1 MKKFLLILVSLFILG
16 TPAMMAQA
24 SKVAGKVTDASGMPL
39 IGVSVTVKDTVK
51 GTATDMDG
59 NYALDAQKTD
69 VLVFEF
75 LGYKT
80 QEITVGSQTVI
91 NVSLTEDTTAIDQ
104 VVVVGY
110 GTMEKKM
117 VTSSVSSVSGDAL
130 MPGSGNVSVA
140 NALRG
145 KVGSLVIS
153 GTDSA
158 NAGQSLQLRGSASIN
173 AGTGPLVVIDGMPG
187 GDIRSVLPED
197 IKSIDVL
204 KDASAGAIYGSRAA
218 GGVILITTKNAS
230 NLDEGTVRLSY
241 SGEFSHKG
249 VLKRPDVLT
258 AEEYVKYR
266 VDGNQGGTD
275 YGGNF
280 NWYEEML
287 NKNNFSQKHT
297 VNLQANSKKASV
309 YATFQ
314 YNDMQSVAIEDDRQD
329 IAGRVNA
336 NFKAIEGWLDIAV
349 KADYRRANRNN
360 NAPNFAQAIR
370 NNPTRSAYD
379 ENSNTGYNV
388 WLHEDLQYNTIADV
402 KLYDY
407 YGLDQWFKPEF
418 SAKLNVL
425 PVQGLTYTQ
434 TMGYEL
440 RQWENQTYR
449 WASHADEVKANRNG
463 TAYQGFSKTEN
474 INAEG
479 YFNYINSFDKHN
491 INATLGYSYYEYN
504 NQGFNVTNRNFPVE
518 ATALWDI
525 GTGSYNKLGQA
536 EMGSSKA
543 ITQKLLAYF
552 ARVNYDYDGK
562 YIVSASY
569 RRESSSKFAK
579 ENRWGN
585 FWSVSG
591 GWRISAEPWMEN
603 ATWIDDLKIRA
614 AYGVTGNS
622 DFSASYASMSYGSD
636 GYFMMPASGNYAIA
650 YGPAVTL
657 NPSLKWEEQH
667 GWNVGIDYSFFGD
680 RLYGKFDWY
689 NRKVVDML
697 FSVSVPQPPYALT
710 SQMQNIGNLRNRG
723 WEFEIGANI
732 VRNNNGWNYS
742 TNFIFSHDRTEV
754 LTMMGSGTYIDHTG
768 FPSPGTPGNIH
779 RLNEGRVFGEFFMR
793 KCVGIDKETGDFLIE
808 HINSDGTKEIIQGQQ
823 SSTNDRQTVGNY
835 VPKIM
840 ASWNHQLSYKN
851 WDFSMD
857 IRSWIDFDVYNTL
870 DMYFGL
876 QNQYDIN
883 LLKRAYTVHGD
894 IKQEKQ
900 LCSYFLEDGSF
911 LKIDAINLGYTLPLK
926 EKTNGLIQSLRIYG
940 NINNVC
946 TITGYSGMDPEV
958 NVIGYGAGIEWWN
971 SSFYPRARTYTLG
984 VQLTF

>member
-1 MKKFLLILVSLFILG
+1 MG
-16 TPAMMAQA
+16 TPSVMAQA
-24 SKVAGKVTDASGMPL
+24 SKVAGKVTDASGTPL

-51 GTATDMDG
+51 GTATDVDG

-91 NVSLTEDTTAIDQ
+91 NVSLVEDMTAIDQ

-130 MPGSGNVSVA
+130 MPGAGNVSVA

-173 AGTGPLVVIDGMPG
+173 GGTGPLVVIDGMPG

-230 NLDEGTVRLSY
+230 GLDEGTVRLSY
-241 SGEFSHKG
+241 TGEFSHKD
-249 VLKRPDVLT
+249 VLKRPDVLN
-258 AEEYVKYR
+258 AEEFLEYR
-266 VDGNQGGTD
+266 ALQGAVD
-275 YGGNF
+275 YGDNF

-287 NKNNFSQKHT
+287 NKDNFSQKHT
-297 VNLQANSKKASV
+297 VNLQANSKKASI

-314 YNDMQSVAIEDDRQD
+314 YNDLQGVAMEDERQD

-336 NFKAIEGWLDIAV
+336 NFKAVEGWLDIAV
-349 KADYRRANRNN
+349 KADYRRAVRNN
-360 NAPNFAQAIR
+360 DNPNFAQAIR
-370 NNPTRSAYD
+370 NNPTRGAYD
-379 ENSNTGYNV
+379 DKSNTGYNI
-388 WLHEDLQYNTIADV
+388 WLYEDLQYNTIAAV

-407 YGLDQWFKPEF
+407 WGLDQWFKPEV
-418 SAKLNVL
+418 SAKLNIL
-425 PVQGLTYTQ
+425 PVQGLSYTQ

-440 RQWENQTYR
+440 RQWENHTYR
-449 WASHADEVKANRNG
+449 WSTHQDEVSVNRKG

-474 INAEG
+474 INSEG

-504 NQGFNVTNRNFPVE
+504 NEGFNMTNYDFPVE
-518 ATALWDI
+518 ATAVWDI
-525 GTGSYNKLGQA
+525 GTGLYNKLGQA
-536 EMGSSKA
+536 SLSSSKA
-543 ITQKLLAYF
+543 ITQKLMSYF

-562 YIVSASY
+562 YIVSASF

-579 ENRWGN
+579 NNRWGN
-585 FWSVSG
+585 FWSVSA
-591 GWRISAEPWMEN
+591 GWRISDEPWMEN
-603 ATWIDDLKIRA
+603 VSWIDDLKLRA

-657 NPSLKWEEQH
+657 NPSLKWEEQR
-667 GWNVGIDYSFFGD
+667 GWNFGLD
-680 RLYGKFDWY
+680 FSLFDNRLYGKFDWY

-710 SQMQNIGNLRNRG
+710 SQMQNIGSLRNMG
-723 WEFEIGANI
+723 WEFEIGADI
-732 VRNNNGWNYS
+732 VRNKDWNYS

-754 LTMMGSGTYIDHTG
+754 LNLYGNGTFIDNAG
-768 FPSPGTPGNIH
+768 FPSPGTPGNAH
-779 RLNEGRVFGEFFMR
+779 RLQEGRVFGEFYMR
-793 KCVGIDKETGDFLIE
+793 ECVGIDKETGDFLIK
-808 HINSDGTKEIIQGQQ
+808 HDTGDGKWEAIQGQK
-823 SSTNDRQTVGNY
+823 SSTDDRRTVGNY
-835 VPKIM
+835 TPKVM
-840 ASWNHQLSYKN
+840 ASWNNRVSYKN

-857 IRSWIDFDVYNTL
+857 IRSWIDFDVFNTL
-870 DMYFGL
+870 EMYFGL
-876 QNQYDIN
+876 QKENDIN
-883 LLKRAYTVHGD
+883 LLKVAYTKNKD
-894 IKQEKQ
+894 ITQEKQ
-900 LCSYFLEDGSF
+900 LCSYFLQDGTF

-946 TITGYSGMDPEV
+946 TITGYEGMDPEV
-958 NVIGYGAGIEWWN
+958 NVIGHSAGIEWWN
-971 SSFYPRARTYTLG
+971 SGFYPRARTYTLG

>member
-1 MKKFLLILVSLFILG
+1 MG
-16 TPAMMAQA
+16 TPSVMAQA
-24 SKVAGKVTDASGMPL
+24 SKVAGKVTDASGTPL

-51 GTATDMDG
+51 GTATDVDG

-91 NVSLTEDTTAIDQ
+91 NVSLVEDMTAIDQ

-130 MPGSGNVSVA
+130 MPGAGNVSVA

-173 AGTGPLVVIDGMPG
+173 GGTGPLVVIDGMPG

-230 NLDEGTVRLSY
+230 GLDEGTVRLSY
-241 SGEFSHKG
+241 TGEFSHKD
-249 VLKRPDVLT
+249 VLKRPDVLN
-258 AEEYVKYR
+258 AEEFLEYR
-266 VDGNQGGTD
+266 ALQGAVD
-275 YGGNF
+275 YGDNF

-287 NKNNFSQKHT
+287 NKDNFSQKHT
-297 VNLQANSKKASV
+297 VNLQANSKKASI

-314 YNDMQSVAIEDDRQD
+314 YNDLQGVAMEDERQD

-336 NFKAIEGWLDIAV
+336 NFKAVEGWLDIAV
-349 KADYRRANRNN
+349 KADYRRAVRNN
-360 NAPNFAQAIR
+360 NNPNFAQAIR
-370 NNPTRSAYD
+370 NNPTRGAYD
-379 ENSNTGYNV
+379 DKSNTGYNI
-388 WLHEDLQYNTIADV
+388 WLYEDLQYNTIAAV

-407 YGLDQWFKPEF
+407 WGLDQWFKPEV
-418 SAKLNVL
+418 SAKLNIL
-425 PVQGLTYTQ
+425 PVQGLSYTQ

-440 RQWENQTYR
+440 RQWENHTYR
-449 WASHADEVKANRNG
+449 WSTHQDEVSVNRKG

-474 INAEG
+474 INSEG

-504 NQGFNVTNRNFPVE
+504 NEGFNMTNYDFPVE
-518 ATALWDI
+518 ATAVWDI
-525 GTGSYNKLGQA
+525 GTGMYNKLGQA
-536 EMGSSKA
+536 SMSSSKA
-543 ITQKLLAYF
+543 ITQKLMSYF

-562 YIVSASY
+562 YIVSASF

-579 ENRWGN
+579 NNRWGN
-585 FWSVSG
+585 FWSVSA
-591 GWRISAEPWMEN
+591 GWRISDEPWMEN
-603 ATWIDDLKIRA
+603 VSWIDDLKLRA

-657 NPSLKWEEQH
+657 NPSLKWEEQR
-667 GWNVGIDYSFFGD
+667 GWNFGLD
-680 RLYGKFDWY
+680 FSLFDNRLYGKFDWY

-710 SQMQNIGNLRNRG
+710 SRMENIGSLRNMG
-723 WEFEIGANI
+723 WEFEIGADI
-732 VRNNNGWNYS
+732 VRNKDWNYS

-754 LTMMGSGTYIDHTG
+754 LNLYGNGTFIDNAG
-768 FPSPGTPGNIH
+768 FPSPGTPGNAH
-779 RLNEGRVFGEFFMR
+779 RLQEGRVFGEFYMR
-793 KCVGIDKETGDFLIE
+793 ECVGIDKETGDFLIKHDTE
-808 HINSDGTKEIIQGQQ
+808 DGKWEAIQGQK
-823 SSTNDRQTVGNY
+823 SSTDDRRTVGNY
-835 VPKIM
+835 TPKVM
-840 ASWNHQLSYKN
+840 ASWNNRVSYKN

-857 IRSWIDFDVYNTL
+857 IRSWIDFDVFNTL
-870 DMYFGL
+870 EMYFGL
-876 QNQYDIN
+876 QKENDIN
-883 LLKRAYTVHGD
+883 LLKAAYTKNKD
-894 IKQEKQ
+894 ITQEKQ
-900 LCSYFLEDGSF
+900 LCSYFLQDGTF

-946 TITGYSGMDPEV
+946 TITGYEGMDPEV
-958 NVIGYGAGIEWWN
+958 NVIGHSAGIEWWN
-971 SSFYPRARTYTLG
+971 SGFYPRARTYTLG

>member
-1 MKKFLLILVSLFILG
+1 MG
-16 TPAMMAQA
+16 TPSVMAQA

-51 GTATDMDG
+51 GTATDVDG
-59 NYALDAQKTD
+59 NYVLDAQKTD

-75 LGYKT
+75 LGYKS
-80 QEITVGSQTVI
+80 QEITVGAQTVI

-130 MPGSGNVSVA
+130 MPGAGNVSVA

-158 NAGQSLQLRGSASIN
+158 NSGQSLQLRGSASIN

-241 SGEFSHKG
+241 TGEFSHKD
-249 VLKRPDVLT
+249 VLKRPDVLS
-258 AEEYVKYR
+258 ADEYLEYR
-266 VDGNQGGTD
+266 ALQGATD
-275 YGGNF
+275 YGQDF
-280 NWYEEML
+280 DWYDAML
-287 NKNNFSQKHT
+287 NKGNFSQKHT
-297 VNLQANSKKASV
+297 VNLQANSKKASI

-314 YNDMQSVAIEDDRQD
+314 YNDMEGIAIEDARED

-336 NFKAIEGWLDIAV
+336 NFKALEGWLDIAV
-349 KADYRRANRNN
+349 KADYRRAKRNN
-360 NAPNFAQAIR
+360 NNPNFAQAIR

-379 ENSNTGYNV
+379 ETSNTGYNI
-388 WLHEDLQYNTIADV
+388 WLYEDLQFNTIAAV

-407 YGLDQWFKPEF
+407 YGLDQWLKPEV
-418 SAKLNVL
+418 SAKLNIL
-425 PVQGLTYTQ
+425 PVQGLSYTQ

-449 WASHADEVKANRNG
+449 WSTHQDEVSVNRNG

-474 INAEG
+474 INSEG
-479 YFNYINSFDKHN
+479 YFNYMNSFNKHN
-491 INATLGYSYYEYN
+491 INATLGYSYYERN
-504 NQGFNVTNRNFPVE
+504 SQGFNMTNYNFPVE

-536 EMGSSKA
+536 SMSSSKD

-585 FWSVSG
+585 FWSVSA
-591 GWRISAEPWMEN
+591 GWRISDEPWMEN
-603 ATWIDDLKIRA
+603 ASWIDDLKIRA

-622 DFSASYASMSYGSD
+622 DFSSSYASMSYGSD

-657 NPSLKWEEQH
+657 NPNLKWEEQL
-667 GWNVGIDYSFFGD
+667 GWNFGLD
-680 RLYGKFDWY
+680 FSLFDNRLYGKFDWY
-689 NRKVVDML
+689 NRKVKDML

-710 SQMQNIGNLRNRG
+710 SQMQNIGNLRNMG
-723 WEFEIGANI
+723 WEFEIGADI
-732 VRNNNGWNYS
+732 VRNNNDWNYS
-742 TNFIFSHDRTEV
+742 MNFIFSHDRTEV
-754 LTMMGSGTYIDHTG
+754 LNLYGNGTFIDNAG
-768 FPSPGTPGNIH
+768 FPSPGTPGNAH
-779 RLNEGRVFGEFFMR
+779 RLQAGRVFGEFFMR
-793 KCVGIDKETGDFLIE
+793 ECVGIDKETGDFLIKHDTDDKGNWE
-808 HINSDGTKEIIQGQQ
+808 AIQGQK
-823 SSTNDRQTVGNY
+823 SSTNDRRTVGNY
-835 VPKIM
+835 VPKVM
-840 ASWNHQLSYKN
+840 ASWNHQLSWKN
-851 WDFSMD
+851 FDFSMD
-857 IRSWIDFDVYNTL
+857 IRSWIDFDVFNTCE
-870 DMYFGL
+870 MYFGL
-876 QNQYDIN
+876 QKENDIN
-883 LLKRAYTVHGD
+883 LLKVAYTKNKD
-894 IKQEKQ
+894 ITQEKQ
-900 LCSYFLEDGSF
+900 LCSYWLQDGTF

-926 EKTNGLIQSLRIYG
+926 DKTNGLIQSLRIYG

-946 TITGYSGMDPEV
+946 TITGYEGMDPEV
-958 NVIGYGAGIEWWN
+958 NVIGHSAGIEWWN
-971 SSFYPRARTYTLG
+971 SGFYPRARTYTLG

>member
-1 MKKFLLILVSLFILG
+1 MKKFLLILVSLFIMG
-16 TPAMMAQA
+16 TPSVMAQA

-51 GTATDMDG
+51 GTATDVDG
-59 NYALDAQKTD
+59 NYVLDAQKTD

-75 LGYKT
+75 LGYKS
-80 QEITVGSQTVI
+80 QEITVGAQTVI

-130 MPGSGNVSVA
+130 MPGAGNVSVA

-158 NAGQSLQLRGSASIN
+158 NSSQSLQLRGSASIN

-230 NLDEGTVRLSY
+230 NLDEGTVRLTY
-241 SGEFSHKG
+241 SGEFSHKD
-249 VLKRPDVLT
+249 VLKRPDVLS
-258 AEEYVKYR
+258 ASEYLEYR
-266 VDGNQGGTD
+266 ALQGATD
-275 YGGNF
+275 YGQDF

-287 NKNNFSQKHT
+287 NKSNFSQKHT

-314 YNDMQSVAIEDDRQD
+314 YNDMEGVAIEDARED
-329 IAGRVNA
+329 IAGRINA
-336 NFKAIEGWLDIAV
+336 NFKAIDGWLDIAV
-349 KADYRRANRNN
+349 KADYRRANRNSN
-360 NAPNFAQAIR
+360 NPNFAQAIR

-379 ENSNTGYNV
+379 ETSNTGYNI
-388 WLHEDLQYNTIADV
+388 WLYEDLQYNTIADV

-407 YGLDQWFKPEF
+407 YGLDQWFKPEV
-418 SAKLNVL
+418 SAKLNIL
-425 PVQGLTYTQ
+425 PVQGLSYTQ

-449 WASHADEVKANRNG
+449 WSTHQDEVSVNRNG

-491 INATLGYSYYEYN
+491 INATLGYSYYERN
-504 NQGFNVTNRNFPVE
+504 SQSFDMTNYNFPVE

-536 EMGSSKA
+536 SMNSSKD

-585 FWSVSG
+585 FWSVSA
-591 GWRISAEPWMEN
+591 GWRISDEPWMEN
-603 ATWIDDLKIRA
+603 ASWIDDLKIRA

-622 DFSASYASMSYGSD
+622 DFSSSYASMSYGSD

-657 NPSLKWEEQH
+657 NPNLKWEEQL
-667 GWNVGIDYSFFGD
+667 GWNFGLD
-680 RLYGKFDWY
+680 FSLFDNRLYGKFDWY
-689 NRKVVDML
+689 NRKVKDML

-710 SQMQNIGNLRNRG
+710 SQMQNIGNLRNMG
-723 WEFEIGANI
+723 WEFEIGADI
-732 VRNNNGWNYS
+732 VRNNNDWNYS
-742 TNFIFSHDRTEV
+742 MNFIFSHDRTEV
-754 LTMMGSGTYIDHTG
+754 LNLYGNGTYIDNAG
-768 FPSPGTPGNIH
+768 FPSPGTPGDAH
-779 RLNEGRVFGEFFMR
+779 RLQAGRVFGEFYMR

-808 HINSDGTKEIIQGQQ
+808 HVNEDGEVVAIQGQK

-835 VPKIM
+835 TPKVM
-840 ASWNHQLSYKN
+840 ASWNHQLSWKN
-851 WDFSMD
+851 FDFSMD
-857 IRSWIDFDVYNTL
+857 IRSWIDFDVYNSL
-870 DMYFGL
+870 EMYFGL
-876 QNQYDIN
+876 QKENDIN
-883 LLKRAYTVHGD
+883 LLKVAYTKNKD
-894 IKQEKQ
+894 ITQEKQ
-900 LCSYFLEDGSF
+900 LCSYFLQDGTF

-926 EKTNGLIQSLRIYG
+926 DKTNGLIQSLRIYG

-946 TITGYSGMDPEV
+946 TITGYEGMDPEV
-958 NVIGYGAGIEWWN
+958 NVIGHSAGIEWWN
-971 SSFYPRARTYTLG
+971 SGFYPRARTYTLG

>member
-1 MKKFLLILVSLFILG
+1 MG
-16 TPAMMAQA
+16 TPSVMAQA
-24 SKVAGKVTDASGMPL
+24 GKVAGKVTDASGTPL
-39 IGVSVTVKDTVK
+39 IGVSVTIKDTVK
-51 GTATDMDG
+51 GTATDVDG

-75 LGYKT
+75 LGYKS

-117 VTSSVSSVSGDAL
+117 VTSAVASVSGDAL

-153 GTDSA
+153 GADSP
-158 NAGQSLQLRGSASIN
+158 NSGQTLQLRGSASIN
-173 AGTGPLVVIDGMPG
+173 AGSSPLVVIDGMPG

-241 SGEFSHKG
+241 SGEFSHKEAM
-249 VLKRPDVLT
+249 KTPDVLT
-258 AEEYVKYR
+258 ASEFLELR
-266 VDGNQGGTD
+266 ADQGAID
-275 YGGNF
+275 YGSDF
-280 NWYEEML
+280 NWYEAML

-297 VNLQANSKKASV
+297 VNLQANSKKASI

-314 YNDMQSVAIEDDRQD
+314 YNDNQGIAIEDARQD
-329 IAGRVNA
+329 VAGRINA
-336 NFKAIEGWLDIAV
+336 NFKALNGWLDLAV

-360 NAPNFAQAIR
+360 NEPNFAQAVR

-379 ENSNTGYNV
+379 PNSATGYNV
-388 WLHEDLQYNTIADV
+388 WINETLEYNTVANV
-402 KLYDY
+402 MLYDY
-407 YGLDQWFKPEF
+407 YGLDQWLKPEV
-418 SAKLNVL
+418 SAKLNIL
-425 PVQGLTYTQ
+425 PVQGLSYTQ

-440 RQWENQTYR
+440 RQWENQTYK
-449 WASHADEVKANRNG
+449 WSTHADHVTDGKKG

-474 INAEG
+474 VNAEG

-504 NQGFNVTNRNFPVE
+504 NSSFEMTNRDFAVE
-518 ATALWDI
+518 GTAIWDI
-525 GTGSYNKLGQA
+525 GTGKDLAKGAAS
-536 EMGSSKA
+536 MGSGKA

-562 YIVSASY
+562 YIVSASF

-591 GWRISAEPWMEN
+591 GWRISDEPWMEN
-603 ATWIDDLKIRA
+603 ASWIDDLKIRA

-636 GYFMMPASGNYAIA
+636 GYFMMPTTGNYAIV
-650 YGPAVTL
+650 YGPNVVL

-667 GWNVGIDYSFFGD
+667 GWNLGLDFSFFD
-680 RLYGKFDWY
+680 NRLYGKFDWY

-697 FSVSVPQPPYALT
+697 YSVKVPQPPYALT
-710 SQMQNIGNLRNRG
+710 SQMQNIGNMRNQG
-723 WEFEIGANI
+723 WEFEIGADI
-732 VRNNNGWNYS
+732 VRNNRDWNYS
-742 TNFIFSHDRTEV
+742 MNFIFSHDKTEV
-754 LTMMGSGTYIDHTG
+754 LTLFGNGTYFDYAG
-768 FPSPGTPGNIH
+768 FPAPGSPGNAI
-779 RLNEGRVFGEFFMR
+779 RMQEGTIFGEYYMR

-808 HINSDGTKEIIQGQQ
+808 RVNADGSKEIVQGKD
-823 SSTNDRQTVGNY
+823 SKTGDRQTVGNF
-835 VPKIM
+835 VPKVM
-840 ASWNHQLSYKN
+840 ASWSHRLSWKN
-851 WDFSMD
+851 FDFNMD
-857 IRSWIDFDVYNTL
+857 LRSWIDFDVYNTL

-876 QNQYDIN
+876 QNQNSIN
-883 LLKRAYTVHGD
+883 LLKTAYTKHKD
-894 IKQEKQ
+894 ITKEKQ

-926 EKTNGLIQSLRIYG
+926 DKTNGMIQSLRIYG

-958 NVIGYGAGIEWWN
+958 DVIGVEGGIEWWDG
-971 SSFYPRARTYTLG
+971 FYPRARTYTLG

>member
-1 MKKFLLILVSLFILG
+1 MG
-16 TPAMMAQA
+16 TPSVMAQA
-24 SKVAGKVTDASGMPL
+24 SKVAGKVTDASGTPL

-51 GTATDMDG
+51 GTATDVDG

-91 NVSLTEDTTAIDQ
+91 NVSLVEDMTAIDQ

-130 MPGSGNVSVA
+130 MPGAGNVSVA

-173 AGTGPLVVIDGMPG
+173 GGTGPLVVIDGMPG

-230 NLDEGTVRLSY
+230 GLDEGTVRLSY
-241 SGEFSHKG
+241 TGEFSHKD
-249 VLKRPDVLT
+249 VLKRPDVLN
-258 AEEYVKYR
+258 AEEFLEYR
-266 VDGNQGGTD
+266 ALQGAVD
-275 YGGNF
+275 YGDNF

-287 NKNNFSQKHT
+287 NKDNFSQKHT
-297 VNLQANSKKASV
+297 VNLQANSKKASI

-314 YNDMQSVAIEDDRQD
+314 YNDLQGVAMEDERQD

-336 NFKAIEGWLDIAV
+336 NFKAVEGWLDIAV
-349 KADYRRANRNN
+349 KADYRRAVRNN
-360 NAPNFAQAIR
+360 NNPNFAQAIR
-370 NNPTRSAYD
+370 NNPTRGAYD
-379 ENSNTGYNV
+379 DKSNTGYNI
-388 WLHEDLQYNTIADV
+388 WLYEDLQYNTIAAV

-407 YGLDQWFKPEF
+407 WGLDQWFKPEV
-418 SAKLNVL
+418 SAKLNIL
-425 PVQGLTYTQ
+425 PVQGLSYTQ

-440 RQWENQTYR
+440 RQWENHTYR
-449 WASHADEVKANRNG
+449 WSTHQDEVSVNRKG

-474 INAEG
+474 INSEG

-504 NQGFNVTNRNFPVE
+504 NEGFNMTNYDFPVE
-518 ATALWDI
+518 ATAVWDI
-525 GTGSYNKLGQA
+525 GTGMYNKLGQA
-536 EMGSSKA
+536 SMSSSKA
-543 ITQKLLAYF
+543 ITQKLMSYF

-562 YIVSASY
+562 YIVSASF

-579 ENRWGN
+579 NNRWGN
-585 FWSVSG
+585 FWSVSA
-591 GWRISAEPWMEN
+591 GWRISDEPWMEN
-603 ATWIDDLKIRA
+603 VSWIDDLKLRA

-657 NPSLKWEEQH
+657 NPSLKWEEQR
-667 GWNVGIDYSFFGD
+667 GWNFGLD
-680 RLYGKFDWY
+680 FSLFDNRLYGKFDWY

-710 SQMQNIGNLRNRG
+710 SQMQNIGSLRNMG
-723 WEFEIGANI
+723 WEFEIGADI
-732 VRNNNGWNYS
+732 VRNKDWNYS

-754 LTMMGSGTYIDHTG
+754 LNLYGNGTFIDNAG
-768 FPSPGTPGNIH
+768 FPSPGTPGNAH
-779 RLNEGRVFGEFFMR
+779 RLQEGRVFGEFYMR
-793 KCVGIDKETGDFLIE
+793 ECVGIDKETGDFLIKHDTE
-808 HINSDGTKEIIQGQQ
+808 DGKWEAIQGQK
-823 SSTNDRQTVGNY
+823 SSTDDRRTVGNY
-835 VPKIM
+835 TPKVM
-840 ASWNHQLSYKN
+840 ASWNNRVSYKN

-870 DMYFGL
+870 EMYFGL
-876 QNQYDIN
+876 QKENDIN
-883 LLKRAYTVHGD
+883 LLKAAYTKNKD
-894 IKQEKQ
+894 ITQEKQ
-900 LCSYFLEDGSF
+900 LCSYFLQDGSF

-946 TITGYSGMDPEV
+946 TITGYEGMDPEV
-958 NVIGYGAGIEWWN
+958 NVIGHSAGIEWWN
-971 SSFYPRARTYTLG
+971 SGFYPRARTYTLG

>member
-1 MKKFLLILVSLFILG
+1 MG
-16 TPAMMAQA
+16 TPSVMAQA
-24 SKVAGKVTDASGMPL
+24 GKVAGKVTDASGTPL

-130 MPGSGNVSVA
+130 MPGAGNVSVA

-158 NAGQSLQLRGSASIN
+158 NSGQSLQLRGSASIN

-241 SGEFSHKG
+241 SGEFSHKD
-249 VLKRPDVLT
+249 VLKTPDVMNA
-258 AEEYVKYR
+258 AEFVANREM
-266 VDGNQGGTD
+266 QGAID
-275 YGGNF
+275 YGQDF

-297 VNLQANSKKASV
+297 VNLQANSKKASI

-314 YNDMQSVAIEDDRQD
+314 YNDMEGIAIEDARED
-329 IAGRVNA
+329 IAGRINA
-336 NFKAIEGWLDIAV
+336 NFKALDGWLDIAV
-349 KADYRRANRNN
+349 KADYRRAMRNN
-360 NAPNFAQAIR
+360 NNPNFAQAIR

-379 ENSNTGYNV
+379 ENSNTGYNI
-388 WLHEDLQYNTIADV
+388 WLYEDLQYNTIAAV

-407 YGLDQWFKPEF
+407 YGLDQWLKPEV
-418 SAKLNVL
+418 SAKLNIL
-425 PVQGLTYTQ
+425 PVQGLSYTQ

-449 WASHADEVKANRNG
+449 WSTHQDEVSVNRNG

-479 YFNYINSFDKHN
+479 YFNYMNSFDKHN
-491 INATLGYSYYEYN
+491 INATLGYSYYERN
-504 NQGFNVTNRNFPVE
+504 SQGFNMTNYNFPVE

-536 EMGSSKA
+536 SMSSSKD

-562 YIVSASY
+562 YIVSASF

-579 ENRWGN
+579 NNRWGN
-585 FWSVSG
+585 FWSVSA
-591 GWRISAEPWMEN
+591 GWRISDEPWMEN
-603 ATWIDDLKIRA
+603 ASWIDDLKIRA

-622 DFSASYASMSYGSD
+622 DFSSSYASMSYGSD

-657 NPSLKWEEQH
+657 NPSLKWEEQL
-667 GWNVGIDYSFFGD
+667 GWNFGLD
-680 RLYGKFDWY
+680 FSLFDNRLYGKFDWY
-689 NRKVVDML
+689 NRKVKDML

-710 SQMQNIGNLRNRG
+710 SQMQNIGNLRNMG
-723 WEFEIGANI
+723 WEFEIGADI

-754 LTMMGSGTYIDHTG
+754 LNLYGNGTFIDNAG
-768 FPSPGTPGNIH
+768 FPSPGTPGNAH
-779 RLNEGRVFGEFFMR
+779 RLQEGRVFGEFYMR
-793 KCVGIDKETGDFLIE
+793 ECVGIDKETGDFLIKRDTE
-808 HINSDGTKEIIQGQQ
+808 DGKWEAVQGQK
-823 SSTNDRQTVGNY
+823 SSTNDRRTVGNY
-835 VPKIM
+835 TPKVM
-840 ASWNHQLSYKN
+840 ASWNHQLSWKN
-851 WDFSMD
+851 FDFSMD
-857 IRSWIDFDVYNTL
+857 IRSWIDFDVFNTCE
-870 DMYFGL
+870 MYFGL
-876 QNQYDIN
+876 QKENDIN
-883 LLKRAYTVHGD
+883 LLKVAYTKNKD
-894 IKQEKQ
+894 ITQEKQ
-900 LCSYFLEDGSF
+900 LCSYFLQDGTF

-926 EKTNGLIQSLRIYG
+926 DKTNGLIQSLRVYG

-946 TITGYSGMDPEV
+946 TITGYEGMDPEV
-958 NVIGYGAGIEWWN
+958 NVIGHSAGIEWWN
-971 SSFYPRARTYTLG
+971 SGFYPRARTYTLG

>member
-1 MKKFLLILVSLFILG
+1 
-16 TPAMMAQA
+16 MAQA
-24 SKVAGKVTDASGMPL
+24 SKVAGKVTDASGTPL

-51 GTATDMDG
+51 GTATDVDG

-91 NVSLTEDTTAIDQ
+91 NVSLVEDMTAIDQ

-130 MPGSGNVSVA
+130 MPGAGNVSVA

-173 AGTGPLVVIDGMPG
+173 GGTGPLVVIDGMPG

-230 NLDEGTVRLSY
+230 GLDEGTVRLSY
-241 SGEFSHKG
+241 TGEFSHKD
-249 VLKRPDVLT
+249 VLKRPDVLN
-258 AEEYVKYR
+258 AEEFLEYR
-266 VDGNQGGTD
+266 ALQGAVD
-275 YGGNF
+275 YGDNF

-297 VNLQANSKKASV
+297 VNLQANSKKASI

-314 YNDMQSVAIEDDRQD
+314 YNDLQGVAMEDERQD

-336 NFKAIEGWLDIAV
+336 NFKAVEGWLDIAV
-349 KADYRRANRNN
+349 KADYRRAVRNN
-360 NAPNFAQAIR
+360 NNPNFAQAIR
-370 NNPTRSAYD
+370 NNPTRGAYD
-379 ENSNTGYNV
+379 DKSNTGYNI
-388 WLHEDLQYNTIADV
+388 WLYEDLQYNTIAAV

-407 YGLDQWFKPEF
+407 WGLDQWFKPEV
-418 SAKLNVL
+418 SAKLNIL
-425 PVQGLTYTQ
+425 PVQGLSYTQ

-440 RQWENQTYR
+440 RQWENHTYR
-449 WASHADEVKANRNG
+449 WSTHQDEVSVNRKG

-474 INAEG
+474 INSEG

-504 NQGFNVTNRNFPVE
+504 NEGFNMTNYDFPVE
-518 ATALWDI
+518 ATAVWDI
-525 GTGSYNKLGQA
+525 GTGMYNKLGQA
-536 EMGSSKA
+536 SMSSSKA
-543 ITQKLLAYF
+543 ITQKLMSYF

-562 YIVSASY
+562 YIVSASF

-579 ENRWGN
+579 NNRWGN
-585 FWSVSG
+585 FWSVSA
-591 GWRISAEPWMEN
+591 GWRISDEPWMEN
-603 ATWIDDLKIRA
+603 VSWIDDLKLRA

-657 NPSLKWEEQH
+657 NPSLKWEEQR
-667 GWNVGIDYSFFGD
+667 GWNFGLD
-680 RLYGKFDWY
+680 FSLFDNRLYGKFDWY

-710 SQMQNIGNLRNRG
+710 SRMENIGSLRNMG
-723 WEFEIGANI
+723 WEFEIGADI
-732 VRNNNGWNYS
+732 VRNKDWNYS

-754 LTMMGSGTYIDHTG
+754 LNLYGNGTFIDNAG
-768 FPSPGTPGNIH
+768 FPSPGTPGNAH
-779 RLNEGRVFGEFFMR
+779 RLQEGRVFGEFYMR
-793 KCVGIDKETGDFLIE
+793 ECVGIDKETGDFLIK
-808 HINSDGTKEIIQGQQ
+808 HDTGDGKWEAIQGQK
-823 SSTNDRQTVGNY
+823 SSTDDRRTVGNY
-835 VPKIM
+835 VPKVM
-840 ASWNHQLSYKN
+840 ASWNNRVSYKN

-857 IRSWIDFDVYNTL
+857 IRSWIDFDVFNTL
-870 DMYFGL
+870 EMYFGL
-876 QNQYDIN
+876 QKENDIN
-883 LLKRAYTVHGD
+883 LLKVAYTKNKD
-894 IKQEKQ
+894 ITQEKQ
-900 LCSYFLEDGSF
+900 LCSYWLQDGTF

-926 EKTNGLIQSLRIYG
+926 DKTNGLIQSLRIYG

-946 TITGYSGMDPEV
+946 TITGYEGMDPEV
-958 NVIGYGAGIEWWN
+958 NVIGHSAGIEWWN
-971 SSFYPRARTYTLG
+971 SGFYPRARTYTLG

>member
-1 MKKFLLILVSLFILG
+1 
-16 TPAMMAQA
+16 MAQA
-24 SKVAGKVTDASGMPL
+24 GKVAGKVTDASGTPL

-51 GTATDMDG
+51 GTATDVDG

-91 NVSLTEDTTAIDQ
+91 NVSLVEDMTAIDQ

-130 MPGSGNVSVA
+130 MPGAGNVSVA

-173 AGTGPLVVIDGMPG
+173 GGTGPLVVIDGMPG

-230 NLDEGTVRLSY
+230 GLDEGTVRLSY
-241 SGEFSHKG
+241 TGEFSHKD
-249 VLKRPDVLT
+249 VLKRPDVLN
-258 AEEYVKYR
+258 AEEFLEYR
-266 VDGNQGGTD
+266 ALQGAVD
-275 YGGNF
+275 YGDNF

-287 NKNNFSQKHT
+287 NKDNFSQKHT
-297 VNLQANSKKASV
+297 VNLQANSKKASI

-314 YNDMQSVAIEDDRQD
+314 YNDLQGVAMEDERQD

-336 NFKAIEGWLDIAV
+336 NFKAVEGWLDIAV
-349 KADYRRANRNN
+349 KADYRRAVRNN
-360 NAPNFAQAIR
+360 NNPNFAQAIR
-370 NNPTRSAYD
+370 NNPTRGAYD
-379 ENSNTGYNV
+379 DKSNTGYNI
-388 WLHEDLQYNTIADV
+388 WLYEDLQYNTIAAV

-407 YGLDQWFKPEF
+407 WGLDQWFKPEV
-418 SAKLNVL
+418 SAKLNIL
-425 PVQGLTYTQ
+425 PVQGLSYTQ

-440 RQWENQTYR
+440 RQWENHTYR
-449 WASHADEVKANRNG
+449 WSTHQDEVSVNRKG

-474 INAEG
+474 INSEG

-504 NQGFNVTNRNFPVE
+504 NEGFNMTNYDFPVE
-518 ATALWDI
+518 ATAVWDI
-525 GTGSYNKLGQA
+525 GTGMYNKLGQA
-536 EMGSSKA
+536 SMSSSKA
-543 ITQKLLAYF
+543 ITQKLMSYF

-562 YIVSASY
+562 YIVSASF

-579 ENRWGN
+579 NNRWGN
-585 FWSVSG
+585 FWSVSA
-591 GWRISAEPWMEN
+591 GWRISDEPWMEN
-603 ATWIDDLKIRA
+603 VSWIDDLKLRA

-657 NPSLKWEEQH
+657 NPSLKWEEQR
-667 GWNVGIDYSFFGD
+667 GWNFGLD
-680 RLYGKFDWY
+680 FSLFDNRLYGKFDWY

-710 SQMQNIGNLRNRG
+710 SQMQNIGSLRNMG
-723 WEFEIGANI
+723 WEFEIGADI
-732 VRNNNGWNYS
+732 VRNKDWNYS

-754 LTMMGSGTYIDHTG
+754 LNLYGNGTFIDNAG
-768 FPSPGTPGNIH
+768 FPSPGTPGNAH
-779 RLNEGRVFGEFFMR
+779 RLQEGRVFGEFYMR
-793 KCVGIDKETGDFLIE
+793 ECVGIDKETGDFLIKHDTE
-808 HINSDGTKEIIQGQQ
+808 DGKWEAIQGQK
-823 SSTNDRQTVGNY
+823 SSTDDRRTVGNY
-835 VPKIM
+835 VPKVM
-840 ASWNHQLSYKN
+840 ASWNNRVSYKN

-870 DMYFGL
+870 EMYFGL
-876 QNQYDIN
+876 QKENDIN
-883 LLKRAYTVHGD
+883 LLKAAYTKNKD
-894 IKQEKQ
+894 ITQEKQ
-900 LCSYFLEDGSF
+900 LCSYFLQDGSF

-946 TITGYSGMDPEV
+946 TITGYEGMDPEV
-958 NVIGYGAGIEWWN
+958 NVIGHSAGIEWWN
-971 SSFYPRARTYTLG
+971 SGFYPRARTYTLG

>member
-1 MKKFLLILVSLFILG
+1 MG
-16 TPAMMAQA
+16 TPAMMAQT
-24 SKVAGKVTDASGMPL
+24 SKVAGKVTDASGTPL

-51 GTATDMDG
+51 GTATDVDG

-91 NVSLTEDTTAIDQ
+91 NVSLAEDMTAIDQ

-117 VTSSVSSVSGDAL
+117 VTSAVASVSGDAL

-153 GTDSA
+153 GADSP
-158 NAGQSLQLRGSASIN
+158 NSGQTLQLRGSASIT
-173 AGTGPLVVIDGMPG
+173 AGSSPLVVIDGMPG

-218 GGVILITTKNAS
+218 GGVILITTKNAG

-241 SGEFSHKG
+241 SGEFSHKEAM
-249 VLKRPDVLT
+249 KTPDVLNA
-258 AEEYVKYR
+258 AEFMELR
-266 VDGNQGGTD
+266 ADQGAID
-275 YGGNF
+275 YGSDF
-280 NWYEEML
+280 NWYDAML

-297 VNLQANSKKASV
+297 VNLQANSKKASI

-314 YNDMQSVAIEDDRQD
+314 YNDNQGIAIEDERQD
-329 IAGRVNA
+329 VAGRINA
-336 NFKAIEGWLDIAV
+336 NFKALQGWLDIAV

-360 NAPNFAQAIR
+360 NEPNFAQAVR

-379 ENSNTGYNV
+379 PNSKTGYNV
-388 WLHEDLQYNTIADV
+388 WINETLEYNTVANV
-402 KLYDY
+402 MLYDY
-407 YGLDQWFKPEF
+407 YGLDQWLKPEV
-418 SAKLNVL
+418 SAKLNIL
-425 PVQGLTYTQ
+425 PVDGLSYTQ

-440 RQWENQTYR
+440 RQWENQTYK
-449 WASHADEVKANRNG
+449 WATHADHVTDGKKG

-474 INAEG
+474 VNAEG
-479 YFNYINSFDKHN
+479 YFNYIKSINKHN
-491 INATLGYSYYEYN
+491 INATLGYSYFEYN
-504 NQGFNVTNRNFPVE
+504 NQSFEMTNRDFAVE
-518 ATALWDI
+518 GTAIWDI
-525 GTGSYNKLGQA
+525 GTGGDLAKGAAS
-536 EMGSSKA
+536 MGSGKA

-562 YIVSASY
+562 YIVSASF

-585 FWSVSG
+585 FWSVSA
-591 GWRISAEPWMEN
+591 GWRISDEPWMEN
-603 ATWIDDLKIRA
+603 ASWIDDLKVRA

-622 DFSASYASMSYGSD
+622 DFSASYAALSYGSD
-636 GYFMMPASGNYAIA
+636 GYFFIPSSNSYQIV
-650 YGPAVTL
+650 YGPNVVL
-657 NPSLKWEEQH
+657 NPGLKWEEQH
-667 GWNVGIDYSFFGD
+667 GWNFGLD
-680 RLYGKFDWY
+680 FSLFDNRLYGKFDWY

-697 FSVSVPQPPYALT
+697 YSVKVPQPPYALT
-710 SQMQNIGNLRNRG
+710 EQMQNIGNMSNQG
-723 WEFEIGANI
+723 WEFEIGADI

-742 TNFIFSHDRTEV
+742 TNFIFSHDRTKV
-754 LTMMGSGTYIDHTG
+754 LTLFGNDTYFEYAG
-768 FPSPGTPGNIH
+768 FPAPGSPGNAI
-779 RLNEGRVFGEFFMR
+779 RMREGSVFGEYFMR

-808 HINSDGTKEIIQGQQ
+808 RTLEDGTKEIVQGKD
-823 SSTNDRQTVGNY
+823 SKTGDRQTVGNF
-835 VPKIM
+835 VPKVM
-840 ASWNHQLSYKN
+840 ASWSHKLSWKN
-851 WDFSMD
+851 IDFSMD
-857 IRSWIDFDVYNTL
+857 LRSWIDFDVYNTL

-876 QNQYDIN
+876 QNQNGIN
-883 LLKRAYTVHGD
+883 LLKNAYTKHKD
-894 IKQEKQ
+894 ISKEKQ
-900 LCSYFLEDGSF
+900 LCTYFLEDGSF

-926 EKTNGLIQSLRIYG
+926 DKTNGMIQSLRVYG

-958 NVIGYGAGIEWWN
+958 DVIGVEGGIEWWDG
-971 SSFYPRARTYTLG
+971 FYPRARTYTLG

>member
-1 MKKFLLILVSLFILG
+1 MG
-16 TPAMMAQA
+16 TPSVMAQA
-24 SKVAGKVTDASGMPL
+24 SKVAGKVTDASGTPL

-51 GTATDMDG
+51 GTATDVDG

-91 NVSLTEDTTAIDQ
+91 NVSLVEDMTAIDQ

-130 MPGSGNVSVA
+130 MPGAGNVSVA

-173 AGTGPLVVIDGMPG
+173 GGTGPLVVIDGMPG

-230 NLDEGTVRLSY
+230 GLDEGTVRLSY
-241 SGEFSHKG
+241 TGEFSHKD
-249 VLKRPDVLT
+249 VLKRPDVLN
-258 AEEYVKYR
+258 AEEFLEYR
-266 VDGNQGGTD
+266 ALQGAVD
-275 YGGNF
+275 YGDNF

-287 NKNNFSQKHT
+287 NKDNFSQKHT
-297 VNLQANSKKASV
+297 VNLQANSKKASI

-314 YNDMQSVAIEDDRQD
+314 YNDLQGVAMEDERQD

-336 NFKAIEGWLDIAV
+336 NFKAVEGWLDIAV
-349 KADYRRANRNN
+349 KADYRRAVRNN
-360 NAPNFAQAIR
+360 DNPNFAQAIR
-370 NNPTRSAYD
+370 NNPTRGAYD
-379 ENSNTGYNV
+379 DKSNTGYNI
-388 WLHEDLQYNTIADV
+388 WLYEDLQYNTIAAV

-407 YGLDQWFKPEF
+407 WGLDQWFKPEV
-418 SAKLNVL
+418 SAKLNIL
-425 PVQGLTYTQ
+425 PVQGLSYTQ

-440 RQWENQTYR
+440 RQWENHTYR
-449 WASHADEVKANRNG
+449 WSTHQDEVSVNRKG

-474 INAEG
+474 INSEG

-504 NQGFNVTNRNFPVE
+504 NEGFNMTNYDFPVE
-518 ATALWDI
+518 ATAVWDI
-525 GTGSYNKLGQA
+525 GTGLYNKLGQA
-536 EMGSSKA
+536 SLSSSKA
-543 ITQKLLAYF
+543 ITQKLMSYF

-562 YIVSASY
+562 YIVSASF

-579 ENRWGN
+579 NNRWGN
-585 FWSVSG
+585 FWSVSA
-591 GWRISAEPWMEN
+591 GWRISDEPWMEN
-603 ATWIDDLKIRA
+603 VSWIDDLKLRA

-657 NPSLKWEEQH
+657 NPSLKWEEQR
-667 GWNVGIDYSFFGD
+667 GWNFGLD
-680 RLYGKFDWY
+680 FSLFDNRLYGKFDWY

-710 SQMQNIGNLRNRG
+710 SQMQNIGSLRNMG
-723 WEFEIGANI
+723 WEFEIGADI
-732 VRNNNGWNYS
+732 VRNKDWNYS

-754 LTMMGSGTYIDHTG
+754 LNLYGNGTFIDNAG
-768 FPSPGTPGNIH
+768 FPSPGTPGNAH
-779 RLNEGRVFGEFFMR
+779 RLQEGRVFGEFYMR
-793 KCVGIDKETGDFLIE
+793 ECVGIDKETGDFLIKHDTE
-808 HINSDGTKEIIQGQQ
+808 DGKWEAIQGQK
-823 SSTNDRQTVGNY
+823 SSTDDRRTVGNY
-835 VPKIM
+835 TPKVM
-840 ASWNHQLSYKN
+840 ASWNNRVSYKN

-870 DMYFGL
+870 EMYFGL
-876 QNQYDIN
+876 QKENDIN
-883 LLKRAYTVHGD
+883 LLKVAYTKNKD
-894 IKQEKQ
+894 ITQEKQ
-900 LCSYFLEDGSF
+900 LCSYWLQDGTF

-946 TITGYSGMDPEV
+946 TITGYEGMDPEV
-958 NVIGYGAGIEWWN
+958 NVIGHSAGIEWWN
-971 SSFYPRARTYTLG
+971 SGFYPRARTYTLG

>member
-1 MKKFLLILVSLFILG
+1 MG
-16 TPAMMAQA
+16 TPSVMAQA
-24 SKVAGKVTDASGMPL
+24 SKVAGKVTDASGTPL

-51 GTATDMDG
+51 GTATDVDG

-91 NVSLTEDTTAIDQ
+91 NVSLVEDMTAIDQ

-130 MPGSGNVSVA
+130 MPGAGNVSVA

-173 AGTGPLVVIDGMPG
+173 GGTGPLVVIDGMPG

-230 NLDEGTVRLSY
+230 GLDEGTVRLSY
-241 SGEFSHKG
+241 TGEFSHKD
-249 VLKRPDVLT
+249 VLKRPDVLN
-258 AEEYVKYR
+258 AEEFLEYR
-266 VDGNQGGTD
+266 ALQGAVD
-275 YGGNF
+275 YGDNF

-297 VNLQANSKKASV
+297 VNLQANSKKASI

-314 YNDMQSVAIEDDRQD
+314 YNDLQGVAMEDERQD

-336 NFKAIEGWLDIAV
+336 NFKAVEGWLDIAV
-349 KADYRRANRNN
+349 KADYRRAVRNN
-360 NAPNFAQAIR
+360 NNPNFAQAIR
-370 NNPTRSAYD
+370 NNPTRGAYD
-379 ENSNTGYNV
+379 DKSNTGYNI
-388 WLHEDLQYNTIADV
+388 WLYEDLQYNTIAAV

-407 YGLDQWFKPEF
+407 WGLDQWFKPEV
-418 SAKLNVL
+418 SAKLNIL
-425 PVQGLTYTQ
+425 PVQGLSYTQ

-440 RQWENQTYR
+440 RQWENHTYR
-449 WASHADEVKANRNG
+449 WSTHQDEVSVNRKG

-474 INAEG
+474 INSEG

-504 NQGFNVTNRNFPVE
+504 NEGFNMTNYDFPVE
-518 ATALWDI
+518 ATAVWDI
-525 GTGSYNKLGQA
+525 GTGLYNKLGQA
-536 EMGSSKA
+536 SLSSSKA
-543 ITQKLLAYF
+543 ITQKLMSYF

-562 YIVSASY
+562 YIVSASF

-579 ENRWGN
+579 NNRWGN
-585 FWSVSG
+585 FWSVSA
-591 GWRISAEPWMEN
+591 GWRISDEPWMEN
-603 ATWIDDLKIRA
+603 VSWIDDLKLRA

-657 NPSLKWEEQH
+657 NPSLKWEEQR
-667 GWNVGIDYSFFGD
+667 GWNFGLD
-680 RLYGKFDWY
+680 FSLFDNRLYGKFDWY

-710 SQMQNIGNLRNRG
+710 SQMQNIGSLRNMG
-723 WEFEIGANI
+723 WEFEIGADI
-732 VRNNNGWNYS
+732 VRNKDWNYS

-754 LTMMGSGTYIDHTG
+754 LNLYGNGTFIDNAG
-768 FPSPGTPGNIH
+768 FPSPGTPGNAH
-779 RLNEGRVFGEFFMR
+779 RLQEGRVFGEFYMR
-793 KCVGIDKETGDFLIE
+793 ECVGIDKETGDFLIKHDTE
-808 HINSDGTKEIIQGQQ
+808 DGKWEAIQGQK
-823 SSTNDRQTVGNY
+823 SSTDDRRTVGNY
-835 VPKIM
+835 TPKVM
-840 ASWNHQLSYKN
+840 ASWNNRVSYKN

-857 IRSWIDFDVYNTL
+857 IRSWIDFDVFNTL
-870 DMYFGL
+870 EMYFGL
-876 QNQYDIN
+876 QKENDIN
-883 LLKRAYTVHGD
+883 LLKVAYTKNKD
-894 IKQEKQ
+894 ITQEKQ
-900 LCSYFLEDGSF
+900 LCSYFLQDGSF

-946 TITGYSGMDPEV
+946 TITGYEGMDPEV
-958 NVIGYGAGIEWWN
+958 NVIGHSAGIEWWN
-971 SSFYPRARTYTLG
+971 SGFYPRARTYTLG

>member
-1 MKKFLLILVSLFILG
+1 MG
-16 TPAMMAQA
+16 TPSVMAQA
-24 SKVAGKVTDASGMPL
+24 SKVAGKVTDASGTPL

-51 GTATDMDG
+51 GTATDVDG

-91 NVSLTEDTTAIDQ
+91 NVSLVEDMTAIDQ

-130 MPGSGNVSVA
+130 MPGAGNVSVA

-173 AGTGPLVVIDGMPG
+173 GGTGPLVVIDGMPG

-230 NLDEGTVRLSY
+230 GLDEGTVRLSY
-241 SGEFSHKG
+241 TGEFSHKD
-249 VLKRPDVLT
+249 VLKRPDVLN
-258 AEEYVKYR
+258 AEEFLEYR
-266 VDGNQGGTD
+266 ALQGAVD
-275 YGGNF
+275 YGDNF

-287 NKNNFSQKHT
+287 NKDNFSQKHT
-297 VNLQANSKKASV
+297 VNLQANSKKASI

-314 YNDMQSVAIEDDRQD
+314 YNDLQGVAMEDERQD

-336 NFKAIEGWLDIAV
+336 NFKAVEGWLDIAV
-349 KADYRRANRNN
+349 KADYRRAVRNN
-360 NAPNFAQAIR
+360 DNPNFAQAIR
-370 NNPTRSAYD
+370 NNPTRGAYD
-379 ENSNTGYNV
+379 DKSNTGYNI
-388 WLHEDLQYNTIADV
+388 WLYEDLQYNTIAAV

-407 YGLDQWFKPEF
+407 WGLDQWFKPEV
-418 SAKLNVL
+418 SAKLNIL
-425 PVQGLTYTQ
+425 PVQGLSYTQ

-440 RQWENQTYR
+440 RQWENHTYR
-449 WASHADEVKANRNG
+449 WSTHQDEVSVNRKG

-474 INAEG
+474 INSEG

-504 NQGFNVTNRNFPVE
+504 NEGFNMTNYDFPVE
-518 ATALWDI
+518 ATAVWDI
-525 GTGSYNKLGQA
+525 GTGLYNKLGQA
-536 EMGSSKA
+536 SLSSSKA
-543 ITQKLLAYF
+543 ITQKLMSYF

-562 YIVSASY
+562 YIVSASF

-579 ENRWGN
+579 NNRWGN
-585 FWSVSG
+585 FWSVSA
-591 GWRISAEPWMEN
+591 GWRISDEPWMEN
-603 ATWIDDLKIRA
+603 VSWIDDLKLRA

-657 NPSLKWEEQH
+657 NPSLKWEEQR
-667 GWNVGIDYSFFGD
+667 GWNFGLD
-680 RLYGKFDWY
+680 FSLFDNRLYGKFDWY

-710 SQMQNIGNLRNRG
+710 SQMQNIGSLRNMG
-723 WEFEIGANI
+723 WEFEIGADI
-732 VRNNNGWNYS
+732 VRNKDWNYS

-754 LTMMGSGTYIDHTG
+754 LNLYGNGTFIDNAG
-768 FPSPGTPGNIH
+768 FPSPGTPGNAH
-779 RLNEGRVFGEFFMR
+779 RLQEGRVFGEFYMR
-793 KCVGIDKETGDFLIE
+793 ECVGIDKETGDFLIK
-808 HINSDGTKEIIQGQQ
+808 HDTGDGKWEAIQGQK
-823 SSTNDRQTVGNY
+823 SSTDDRRTVGNY
-835 VPKIM
+835 TPKVM
-840 ASWNHQLSYKN
+840 ASWNNRVSYKN

-857 IRSWIDFDVYNTL
+857 IRSWIDFDVFNTL
-870 DMYFGL
+870 EMYFGL
-876 QNQYDIN
+876 QKENDIN
-883 LLKRAYTVHGD
+883 LLKVAYTKNKD
-894 IKQEKQ
+894 ITQEKQ
-900 LCSYFLEDGSF
+900 LCSYWLQDGTF

-946 TITGYSGMDPEV
+946 TITGYEGMDPEV
-958 NVIGYGAGIEWWN
+958 NVIGHSAGIEWWN
-971 SSFYPRARTYTLG
+971 SGFYPRARTYTLG

>member
-1 MKKFLLILVSLFILG
+1 MKKFLLILVSLFIMG
-16 TPAMMAQA
+16 TPSVMAQA
-24 SKVAGKVTDASGMPL
+24 SKVAGKVTDASGTPL

-51 GTATDMDG
+51 GTATDVDG

-91 NVSLTEDTTAIDQ
+91 NVSLVEDMTAIDQ

-130 MPGSGNVSVA
+130 MPGAGNVSVA

-173 AGTGPLVVIDGMPG
+173 GGTGPLVVIDGMPG

-230 NLDEGTVRLSY
+230 GLDEGTVRLSY
-241 SGEFSHKG
+241 TGEFSHKD
-249 VLKRPDVLT
+249 VLKRPDVLN
-258 AEEYVKYR
+258 AEEFLEYR
-266 VDGNQGGTD
+266 ALQGAVD
-275 YGGNF
+275 YGDNF

-297 VNLQANSKKASV
+297 VNLQANSKKASI

-314 YNDMQSVAIEDDRQD
+314 YNDLQGVAMEDERQD

-336 NFKAIEGWLDIAV
+336 NFKAVEGWLDIAV
-349 KADYRRANRNN
+349 KADYRRAVRNN
-360 NAPNFAQAIR
+360 NNPNFAQAIR
-370 NNPTRSAYD
+370 NNPTRGAYD
-379 ENSNTGYNV
+379 DKSNSGYNI
-388 WLHEDLQYNTIADV
+388 WLYEDLQYNTIAAV

-407 YGLDQWFKPEF
+407 WGLDQWFKPEV
-418 SAKLNVL
+418 SAKLNIL
-425 PVQGLTYTQ
+425 PVQGLSYTQ

-440 RQWENQTYR
+440 RQWENHTYR
-449 WASHADEVKANRNG
+449 WSTHQDEVSVNRKG

-474 INAEG
+474 INSEG

-504 NQGFNVTNRNFPVE
+504 NEGFNMTNYDFPVE
-518 ATALWDI
+518 ATAVWDI
-525 GTGSYNKLGQA
+525 GTGMYNKLGQA
-536 EMGSSKA
+536 SMSSSKA
-543 ITQKLLAYF
+543 ITQKLMSYF

-562 YIVSASY
+562 YIVSASF

-579 ENRWGN
+579 NNRWGN
-585 FWSVSG
+585 FWSVSA
-591 GWRISAEPWMEN
+591 GWRISDEPWMEN
-603 ATWIDDLKIRA
+603 VSWIDDLKLRA

-657 NPSLKWEEQH
+657 NPSLKWEEQR
-667 GWNVGIDYSFFGD
+667 GWNFGLD
-680 RLYGKFDWY
+680 FSLFDNRLYGKFDWY

-710 SQMQNIGNLRNRG
+710 SQMQNIGSLRNMG
-723 WEFEIGANI
+723 WEFEIGADI
-732 VRNNNGWNYS
+732 VRNKDWNYS

-754 LTMMGSGTYIDHTG
+754 LNLYGNGTFIDNAG
-768 FPSPGTPGNIH
+768 FPSPGTPGNAH
-779 RLNEGRVFGEFFMR
+779 RLQEGRVFGEFYMR
-793 KCVGIDKETGDFLIE
+793 ECVGIDKETGDFLIKHDTE
-808 HINSDGTKEIIQGQQ
+808 DGKWEAIQGQK
-823 SSTNDRQTVGNY
+823 SSTDDRRTVGNY
-835 VPKIM
+835 VPKVM
-840 ASWNHQLSYKN
+840 ASWNNRVSYKN

-870 DMYFGL
+870 EMYFGL
-876 QNQYDIN
+876 QKENDIN
-883 LLKRAYTVHGD
+883 LLKAAYTKNKD
-894 IKQEKQ
+894 ITQEKQ
-900 LCSYFLEDGSF
+900 LCSYFLQDGSF

-946 TITGYSGMDPEV
+946 TITGYEGMDPEV
-958 NVIGYGAGIEWWN
+958 NVIGHSAGIEWWN
-971 SSFYPRARTYTLG
+971 SGFYPRARTYTLG

>member
-1 MKKFLLILVSLFILG
+1 MG
-16 TPAMMAQA
+16 TPSVMAQA
-24 SKVAGKVTDASGMPL
+24 SKVAGKVTDASGTPL

-51 GTATDMDG
+51 GTATDVDG
-59 NYALDAQKTD
+59 NYVLDAQKTD

-75 LGYKT
+75 LGYKS
-80 QEITVGSQTVI
+80 QEITVGAQTVI

-130 MPGSGNVSVA
+130 MPGAGNVSVA

-158 NAGQSLQLRGSASIN
+158 NSGQSLQLRGSASIN

-241 SGEFSHKG
+241 TGEFSHKD
-249 VLKRPDVLT
+249 VLKRPDVLS
-258 AEEYVKYR
+258 ASEYLEYR
-266 VDGNQGGTD
+266 ALQGATD
-275 YGGNF
+275 YGQDF
-280 NWYEEML
+280 DWYDAMI
-287 NKNNFSQKHT
+287 NKGNFSQKHT
-297 VNLQANSKKASV
+297 VNLQANSKKASI

-314 YNDMQSVAIEDDRQD
+314 YNDMEGIAIEDAREDV
-329 IAGRVNA
+329 AGRINA
-336 NFKAIEGWLDIAV
+336 NFKALDGWLDIAV
-349 KADYRRANRNN
+349 KADYRRAKRNN
-360 NAPNFAQAIR
+360 DNPNFAQAIR

-379 ENSNTGYNV
+379 ENSNTGYNI
-388 WLHEDLQYNTIADV
+388 WLYEDLQFNTIAAV

-407 YGLDQWFKPEF
+407 YGLDQWLKPEV
-418 SAKLNVL
+418 SAKLNIL
-425 PVQGLTYTQ
+425 PVQGLSYTQ

-449 WASHADEVKANRNG
+449 WSTHQDEVSVNRNG

-479 YFNYINSFDKHN
+479 YFNYMNSFDKHN
-491 INATLGYSYYEYN
+491 INATLGYSYYERN
-504 NQGFNVTNRNFPVE
+504 SQGFNMTNYNFPVE

-536 EMGSSKA
+536 SMSSSKD

-579 ENRWGN
+579 NNRWGN
-585 FWSVSG
+585 FWSVSA
-591 GWRISAEPWMEN
+591 GWRISDEPWMEN
-603 ATWIDDLKIRA
+603 VSWIDDLKIRA

-622 DFSASYASMSYGSD
+622 DFSSSYASMSYGSD

-657 NPSLKWEEQH
+657 NPSLKWEEQL
-667 GWNVGIDYSFFGD
+667 GWNFGLD
-680 RLYGKFDWY
+680 FSLFDNRLYGKFDWY
-689 NRKVVDML
+689 NRKVKDML

-710 SQMQNIGNLRNRG
+710 SQMQNIGNLRNMG
-723 WEFEIGANI
+723 WEFEIGADI

-754 LTMMGSGTYIDHTG
+754 LNLYGNGTFIDNAG
-768 FPSPGTPGNIH
+768 FPSPGTPGDAH
-779 RLNEGRVFGEFFMR
+779 RLMEGRVFGEFFMR
-793 KCVGIDKETGDFLIE
+793 ECVGIDKETGDFLIKHDTE
-808 HINSDGTKEIIQGQQ
+808 DGKWEAIQGQK
-823 SSTNDRQTVGNY
+823 SSTGDRRTVGNY
-835 VPKIM
+835 VPKVM
-840 ASWNHQLSYKN
+840 ASWNHQLSWKN
-851 WDFSMD
+851 FDFSMD
-857 IRSWIDFDVYNTL
+857 IRSWIDFDVYNTCE
-870 DMYFGL
+870 MYFGL
-876 QNQYDIN
+876 QKENDIN
-883 LLKRAYTVHGD
+883 LLKVAYTKNKD
-894 IKQEKQ
+894 ITQEKQ
-900 LCSYFLEDGSF
+900 LCSYFLQDGTF

-926 EKTNGLIQSLRIYG
+926 DKTNGLIQSLRVYG

-946 TITGYSGMDPEV
+946 TITGYEGMDPEV
-958 NVIGYGAGIEWWN
+958 NVIGHSAGIEWWN
-971 SSFYPRARTYTLG
+971 SGFYPRARTYTLG

>member
-1 MKKFLLILVSLFILG
+1 MG
-16 TPAMMAQA
+16 TPSVMAQA

-51 GTATDMDG
+51 GTATDVDG

-91 NVSLTEDTTAIDQ
+91 NVSLVEDMTAIDQ

-130 MPGSGNVSVA
+130 MPGAGNVSVA

-173 AGTGPLVVIDGMPG
+173 GGTGPLVVIDGMPG

-230 NLDEGTVRLSY
+230 GLDEGTVRLSY
-241 SGEFSHKG
+241 TGEFSHKD
-249 VLKRPDVLT
+249 VLKRPDVLN
-258 AEEYVKYR
+258 AEEFLEYR
-266 VDGNQGGTD
+266 ALQGAVD
-275 YGGNF
+275 YGDNF

-287 NKNNFSQKHT
+287 NKSNFSQKHT
-297 VNLQANSKKASV
+297 VNLQANSKKASI

-314 YNDMQSVAIEDDRQD
+314 YNDLQGVAMEDERQD

-336 NFKAIEGWLDIAV
+336 NFKAVEGWLDIAV
-349 KADYRRANRNN
+349 KADYRRAVRNN
-360 NAPNFAQAIR
+360 NNPNFAQAIR
-370 NNPTRSAYD
+370 NNPTRGAYD
-379 ENSNTGYNV
+379 DKSNTGYNI
-388 WLHEDLQYNTIADV
+388 WLYEDLQYNTIAAV

-407 YGLDQWFKPEF
+407 WGLDQWFKPEV
-418 SAKLNVL
+418 SAKLNIL
-425 PVQGLTYTQ
+425 PVQGLSYTQ

-440 RQWENQTYR
+440 RQWENHTYR
-449 WASHADEVKANRNG
+449 WSTHQDEVSVNRKG

-474 INAEG
+474 INSEG

-504 NQGFNVTNRNFPVE
+504 NEGFNMTNYDFPVE
-518 ATALWDI
+518 ATAVWDI
-525 GTGSYNKLGQA
+525 GTGMYNKLGQA
-536 EMGSSKA
+536 SMSSSKA
-543 ITQKLLAYF
+543 ITQKLMSYF

-562 YIVSASY
+562 YIVSASF

-579 ENRWGN
+579 NNRWGN
-585 FWSVSG
+585 FWSVSA
-591 GWRISAEPWMEN
+591 GWRISDEPWMEN
-603 ATWIDDLKIRA
+603 VSWIDDLKLRA

-657 NPSLKWEEQH
+657 NPSLKWEEQR
-667 GWNVGIDYSFFGD
+667 GWNFGLD
-680 RLYGKFDWY
+680 FSLFDNRLYGKFDWY

-710 SQMQNIGNLRNRG
+710 SQMQNIGSLRNMG
-723 WEFEIGANI
+723 WEFEIGADI
-732 VRNNNGWNYS
+732 VRNKDWNYS

-754 LTMMGSGTYIDHTG
+754 LNLYGNGTFIDNAG
-768 FPSPGTPGNIH
+768 FPSPGTPGNAH
-779 RLNEGRVFGEFFMR
+779 RLQEGRVFGEFYMR
-793 KCVGIDKETGDFLIE
+793 ECVGIDKETGDFLIK
-808 HINSDGTKEIIQGQQ
+808 HDTGDGNWEAIQGQK
-823 SSTNDRQTVGNY
+823 SSTDDRRTVGNY
-835 VPKIM
+835 TPKVM
-840 ASWNHQLSYKN
+840 ASWNNRVSYKN

-870 DMYFGL
+870 EMYFGL
-876 QNQYDIN
+876 QKENDIN
-883 LLKRAYTVHGD
+883 LLKAAYTKNKD
-894 IKQEKQ
+894 ITQEKQ
-900 LCSYFLEDGSF
+900 LCSYFLQDGSF

-946 TITGYSGMDPEV
+946 TITGYEGMDPEV
-958 NVIGYGAGIEWWN
+958 NVIGHSAGIEWWN
-971 SSFYPRARTYTLG
+971 SGFYPRARTYTLG

>member
-1 MKKFLLILVSLFILG
+1 MG
-16 TPAMMAQA
+16 TPSVMAQA
-24 SKVAGKVTDASGMPL
+24 SKVAGKVTDASGTPL

-51 GTATDMDG
+51 GTATDVDG

-91 NVSLTEDTTAIDQ
+91 NVSLVEDMTAIDQ

-130 MPGSGNVSVA
+130 MPGAGNVSVA

-173 AGTGPLVVIDGMPG
+173 GGTGPLVVIDGMPG

-230 NLDEGTVRLSY
+230 GLDEGTVRLSY
-241 SGEFSHKG
+241 TGEFSHKD
-249 VLKRPDVLT
+249 VLKRPDVLN
-258 AEEYVKYR
+258 AEEFLEYR
-266 VDGNQGGTD
+266 ALQGAVD
-275 YGGNF
+275 YGDNF

-297 VNLQANSKKASV
+297 VNLQANSKKASI

-314 YNDMQSVAIEDDRQD
+314 YNDLQGVAMEDERQD

-336 NFKAIEGWLDIAV
+336 NFKAVEGWLDIAV
-349 KADYRRANRNN
+349 KADYRRAVRNN
-360 NAPNFAQAIR
+360 NNPNFAQAIR
-370 NNPTRSAYD
+370 NNPTRGAYD
-379 ENSNTGYNV
+379 DKSNTGYNI
-388 WLHEDLQYNTIADV
+388 WLYEDLQYNTIAAV

-407 YGLDQWFKPEF
+407 WGLDQWFKPEV
-418 SAKLNVL
+418 SAKLNIL
-425 PVQGLTYTQ
+425 PVQGLSYTQ

-440 RQWENQTYR
+440 RQWENHTYR
-449 WASHADEVKANRNG
+449 WSTHQDEVSVNRKG

-474 INAEG
+474 INSEG

-504 NQGFNVTNRNFPVE
+504 NEGFNMTNYDFPVE
-518 ATALWDI
+518 ATAVWDI
-525 GTGSYNKLGQA
+525 GTGMYNKLGQA
-536 EMGSSKA
+536 SMSSSKA
-543 ITQKLLAYF
+543 ITQKLMSYF

-562 YIVSASY
+562 YIVSASF

-579 ENRWGN
+579 NNRWGN
-585 FWSVSG
+585 FWSVSA
-591 GWRISAEPWMEN
+591 GWRISDEPWMEN
-603 ATWIDDLKIRA
+603 VSWIDDLKLRA

-657 NPSLKWEEQH
+657 NPSLKWEEQR
-667 GWNVGIDYSFFGD
+667 GWNFGLD
-680 RLYGKFDWY
+680 FSLFDNRLYGKFDWY

-710 SQMQNIGNLRNRG
+710 SRMENIGSLRNMG
-723 WEFEIGANI
+723 WEFEIGADI
-732 VRNNNGWNYS
+732 VRNKDWNYS

-754 LTMMGSGTYIDHTG
+754 LNLYGNGTFIDNAG
-768 FPSPGTPGNIH
+768 FPSPGTPGNAH
-779 RLNEGRVFGEFFMR
+779 RLQEGRVFGEFYMR
-793 KCVGIDKETGDFLIE
+793 ECVGIDKETGDFLIKHDTE
-808 HINSDGTKEIIQGQQ
+808 DGKWEAIQGQK
-823 SSTNDRQTVGNY
+823 SSTDDRRTVGNY
-835 VPKIM
+835 VPKVM
-840 ASWNHQLSYKN
+840 ASWNNRVSYKN

-857 IRSWIDFDVYNTL
+857 IRSWIDFDVFNTL
-870 DMYFGL
+870 EMYFGL
-876 QNQYDIN
+876 QKENDIN
-883 LLKRAYTVHGD
+883 LLKVAYTKNKD
-894 IKQEKQ
+894 ITQEKQ
-900 LCSYFLEDGSF
+900 LCSYWLQDGTF

-946 TITGYSGMDPEV
+946 TITGYEGMDPEV
-958 NVIGYGAGIEWWN
+958 NVIGHSAGIEWWN
-971 SSFYPRARTYTLG
+971 SGFYPRARTYTLG

>member
-1 MKKFLLILVSLFILG
+1 MG
-16 TPAMMAQA
+16 TPSVMAQA
-24 SKVAGKVTDASGMPL
+24 SKVAGKVTDASGTPL

-51 GTATDMDG
+51 GTATDVDG

-91 NVSLTEDTTAIDQ
+91 NVSLVEDMTAIDQ

-130 MPGSGNVSVA
+130 MPGAGNVSVA

-173 AGTGPLVVIDGMPG
+173 GGTGPLVVIDGMPG

-230 NLDEGTVRLSY
+230 GLDEGTVRLSY
-241 SGEFSHKG
+241 TGEFSHKD
-249 VLKRPDVLT
+249 VLKRPDVLN
-258 AEEYVKYR
+258 AEEFLEYR
-266 VDGNQGGTD
+266 ALQGAVD
-275 YGGNF
+275 YGDNF

-297 VNLQANSKKASV
+297 VNLQANSKKASI

-314 YNDMQSVAIEDDRQD
+314 YNDLQGVAMEDERQD

-336 NFKAIEGWLDIAV
+336 NFKAVEGWLDIAV
-349 KADYRRANRNN
+349 KADYRRAVRNN
-360 NAPNFAQAIR
+360 NNPNFAQAIR
-370 NNPTRSAYD
+370 NNPTRGAYD
-379 ENSNTGYNV
+379 DKSNTGYNI
-388 WLHEDLQYNTIADV
+388 WLYEDLQYNTIAAV

-407 YGLDQWFKPEF
+407 WGLDQWFKPEV
-418 SAKLNVL
+418 SAKLNIL
-425 PVQGLTYTQ
+425 PVQGLSYTQ

-440 RQWENQTYR
+440 RQWENHTYR
-449 WASHADEVKANRNG
+449 WSTHQDEVSVNRKG

-474 INAEG
+474 INSEG

-504 NQGFNVTNRNFPVE
+504 NEGFNMTNYDFPVE
-518 ATALWDI
+518 ATAVWDI
-525 GTGSYNKLGQA
+525 GTGMYNKLGQA
-536 EMGSSKA
+536 SMSSSKA
-543 ITQKLLAYF
+543 ITQKLMSYF

-562 YIVSASY
+562 YIVSASF

-579 ENRWGN
+579 NNRWGN
-585 FWSVSG
+585 FWSVSA
-591 GWRISAEPWMEN
+591 GWRISDEPWMEN
-603 ATWIDDLKIRA
+603 VSWIDDLKLRA

-657 NPSLKWEEQH
+657 NPSLKWEEQR
-667 GWNVGIDYSFFGD
+667 GWNFGLD
-680 RLYGKFDWY
+680 FSLFDNRLYGKFDWY

-710 SQMQNIGNLRNRG
+710 SQMQNIGSLRNMG
-723 WEFEIGANI
+723 WEFEIGADI
-732 VRNNNGWNYS
+732 VRNKDWNYS

-754 LTMMGSGTYIDHTG
+754 LNLYGNGTFIDNAG
-768 FPSPGTPGNIH
+768 FPSPGTPGNAH
-779 RLNEGRVFGEFFMR
+779 RLQEGRVFGEFYMR
-793 KCVGIDKETGDFLIE
+793 ECVGIDKETGDFLIK
-808 HINSDGTKEIIQGQQ
+808 HDTGDGNWEAIQGQK
-823 SSTNDRQTVGNY
+823 SSTDDRRTVGNY
-835 VPKIM
+835 TPKVM
-840 ASWNHQLSYKN
+840 ASWNNRVSYKN

-870 DMYFGL
+870 EMYFGL
-876 QNQYDIN
+876 QKENDIN
-883 LLKRAYTVHGD
+883 LLKAAYTKNKD
-894 IKQEKQ
+894 ITQEKQ
-900 LCSYFLEDGSF
+900 LCSYFLQDGTF

-946 TITGYSGMDPEV
+946 TITGYEGMDPEV
-958 NVIGYGAGIEWWN
+958 NVIGHSAGIEWWN
-971 SSFYPRARTYTLG
+971 SGFYPRARTYTLG

>member
-1 MKKFLLILVSLFILG
+1 MKKFLLILVSLFIMG
-16 TPAMMAQA
+16 TPSVMAQA
-24 SKVAGKVTDASGMPL
+24 GKVAGKVTDASGTPL

-51 GTATDMDG
+51 GTATDVDG

-91 NVSLTEDTTAIDQ
+91 NVSLVEDMTAIDQ

-117 VTSSVSSVSGDAL
+117 VTSAVASVSGDAL

-153 GTDSA
+153 GSDSA
-158 NAGQSLQLRGSASIN
+158 NAGQTLQLRGSASIN
-173 AGTGPLVVIDGMPG
+173 AGSGPLIVIDGMPG

-230 NLDEGTVRLSY
+230 SLDEGTVRLSY
-241 SGEFSHKG
+241 TGEFSHKD
-249 VLKRPDVLT
+249 VLKTPDVMNA
-258 AEEYVKYR
+258 AEFLENR
-266 VDGNQGGTD
+266 ATQGAIDYGTD
-275 YGGNF
+275 F

-287 NKNNFSQKHT
+287 NKNNFSHKHT
-297 VNLQANSKKASV
+297 VNLQANSKKASI

-314 YNDMQSVAIEDDRQD
+314 YNDLEGVAIEDARED

-349 KADYRRANRNN
+349 KADYRRAKRNSN
-360 NAPNFAQAIR
+360 TPNFAQAVR

-379 ENSNTGYNV
+379 PNSTTGYNI
-388 WLHEDLQYNTIADV
+388 WYNESLEYNTIAEV
-402 KLYDY
+402 MLYDY
-407 YGLDQWFKPEF
+407 YGLDQWLKPEV
-418 SAKLNVL
+418 SAKLNIL
-425 PVQGLTYTQ
+425 PVQGLSYTQ

-440 RQWENQTYR
+440 RQWENQTWR
-449 WASHADEVKANRNG
+449 RPSHPTEVSANRKG

-474 INAEG
+474 INSEG

-504 NQGFNVTNRNFPVE
+504 NEGFNMTNYDFPIE

-525 GTGSYNKLGQA
+525 GTGSYLQGVKGTA
-536 EMGSSKA
+536 GMSSSKA
-543 ITQKLLAYF
+543 ITQKLMAYF

-562 YIVSASY
+562 YILSASF

-585 FWSVSG
+585 FWSVSA
-591 GWRISAEPWMEN
+591 GWRISDEPWMEN
-603 ATWIDDLKIRA
+603 VSWIDDLKIRA

-636 GYFMMPASGNYAIA
+636 GYFMLPTGNFGIV

-667 GWNVGIDYSFFGD
+667 GWNVGLDFSLFD
-680 RLYGKFDWY
+680 NRLYGKFDWY

-697 FSVSVPQPPYALT
+697 YSVSVPQPPYALN
-710 SQMQNIGNLRNRG
+710 SQMQNIGNMRNQG
-723 WEFEIGANI
+723 WEFEIGADI
-732 VRNNNGWNYS
+732 VRNNNDWNYS
-742 TNFIFSHDRTEV
+742 TNFIFSHDKTEV
-754 LTMMGSGTYIDHTG
+754 LTLWGNATYYDYAG
-768 FPSPGTPGNIH
+768 FPAPGSPGNAI
-779 RLNEGRVFGEFFMR
+779 RMKEGTVFGEFYMR

-808 HINSDGTKEIIQGQQ
+808 RLNEDGSTEIVQGQKT
-823 SSTNDRQTVGNY
+823 SNNDRRTVGNF
-835 VPKIM
+835 VPKVM
-840 ASWNHQLSYKN
+840 ASWSHQLSWKN
-851 WDFSMD
+851 LDFSMD
-857 IRSWIDFDVYNTL
+857 LRSWIDFDVYNTL
-870 DMYFGL
+870 EMYYGL
-876 QNQYDIN
+876 QKQTNIN
-883 LLKRAYTVHGD
+883 LLRSAYTKNKD
-894 IKQEKQ
+894 ITQEKQ
-900 LCSYFLEDGSF
+900 LCSYFLEDGTF

-958 NVIGYGAGIEWWN
+958 DVIGVDGGIEWWDG
-971 SSFYPRARTYTLG
+971 FYPRARTYTLG

>member
-1 MKKFLLILVSLFILG
+1 MG
-16 TPAMMAQA
+16 TPSVMAQA
-24 SKVAGKVTDASGMPL
+24 SKVAGKVTDASGTPL

-51 GTATDMDG
+51 GTATDVDG

-91 NVSLTEDTTAIDQ
+91 NVSLVEDMTAIDQ

-130 MPGSGNVSVA
+130 MPGAGNVSVA

-173 AGTGPLVVIDGMPG
+173 GGTGPLVVIDGMPG

-230 NLDEGTVRLSY
+230 GLDEGTVRLSY
-241 SGEFSHKG
+241 TGEFSHKD
-249 VLKRPDVLT
+249 VLKRPDVLN
-258 AEEYVKYR
+258 AEEFLEYR
-266 VDGNQGGTD
+266 ALQGAVD
-275 YGGNF
+275 YGDNF

-297 VNLQANSKKASV
+297 VNLQANSKKASI

-314 YNDMQSVAIEDDRQD
+314 YNDLQGVAMEDERQD

-336 NFKAIEGWLDIAV
+336 NFKAVEGWLDIAV
-349 KADYRRANRNN
+349 KADYRRAVRNN
-360 NAPNFAQAIR
+360 NNPNFAQAIR
-370 NNPTRSAYD
+370 NNPTRGAYD
-379 ENSNTGYNV
+379 DKSNTGYNI
-388 WLHEDLQYNTIADV
+388 WLYEDLQYNTIAAV

-407 YGLDQWFKPEF
+407 WGLDQWFKPEV
-418 SAKLNVL
+418 SAKLNIL
-425 PVQGLTYTQ
+425 PVQGLSYTQ

-440 RQWENQTYR
+440 RQWENHTYR
-449 WASHADEVKANRNG
+449 WSTHQDEVSVNRKG

-474 INAEG
+474 INSEG

-504 NQGFNVTNRNFPVE
+504 NEGFNMTNYDFPVE
-518 ATALWDI
+518 ATAVWDI
-525 GTGSYNKLGQA
+525 GTGMYNKLGQA
-536 EMGSSKA
+536 SMASSKA
-543 ITQKLLAYF
+543 ITQKLMSYF

-562 YIVSASY
+562 YIVSASF

-579 ENRWGN
+579 NNRWGN
-585 FWSVSG
+585 FWSVSA
-591 GWRISAEPWMEN
+591 GWRISDEPWMEN
-603 ATWIDDLKIRA
+603 VSWIDDLKLRA

-657 NPSLKWEEQH
+657 NPSLKWEEQR
-667 GWNVGIDYSFFGD
+667 GWNFGLD
-680 RLYGKFDWY
+680 FSLFDNRLYGKFDWY
-689 NRKVVDML
+689 SRKVVDML

-710 SQMQNIGNLRNRG
+710 SQMQNIGSLRNMG
-723 WEFEIGANI
+723 WEFEIGADI
-732 VRNNNGWNYS
+732 VRNKDWNYS

-754 LTMMGSGTYIDHTG
+754 LNLYGNGTFIDNAG
-768 FPSPGTPGNIH
+768 FPSPGTPGNAH
-779 RLNEGRVFGEFFMR
+779 RLQEGRVFGEFYMR
-793 KCVGIDKETGDFLIE
+793 ECVGIDKETGDFLIKHDTE
-808 HINSDGTKEIIQGQQ
+808 DGKWEAIQGQK
-823 SSTNDRQTVGNY
+823 SSTDDRRTVGNY
-835 VPKIM
+835 VPKVM
-840 ASWNHQLSYKN
+840 ASWNNRVSYKN

-870 DMYFGL
+870 EMYFGL
-876 QNQYDIN
+876 QKENDIN
-883 LLKRAYTVHGD
+883 LLKAAYTKNKD
-894 IKQEKQ
+894 ITQEKQ
-900 LCSYFLEDGSF
+900 LCSYFLQDGSF

-946 TITGYSGMDPEV
+946 TITGYEGMDPEV
-958 NVIGYGAGIEWWN
+958 NVIGHSAGIEWWN
-971 SSFYPRARTYTLG
+971 SGFYPRARTYTLG

>member
-1 MKKFLLILVSLFILG
+1 MKKFLLILVSLFIMG
-16 TPAMMAQA
+16 TPSVMAQA
-24 SKVAGKVTDASGMPL
+24 GKVAGKVTDASGTPL

-80 QEITVGSQTVI
+80 QEITVGAQTVI
-91 NVSLTEDTTAIDQ
+91 NVSLVEDMTAIDQ

-117 VTSSVSSVSGDAL
+117 VTSAVASVSGDAL

-153 GTDSA
+153 GADSP
-158 NAGQSLQLRGSASIN
+158 NSGQTLQLRGSASIN
-173 AGTGPLVVIDGMPG
+173 AGSSPLVVIDGMPG

-241 SGEFSHKG
+241 SGEFSHKEAMKTPE
-249 VLKRPDVLT
+249 VLNA
-258 AEEYVKYR
+258 AEFMELR
-266 VDGNQGGTD
+266 ADQGAID
-275 YGGNF
+275 YGSDF
-280 NWYEEML
+280 NWYEAML

-314 YNDMQSVAIEDDRQD
+314 YNDNQGIAIEDERQD
-329 IAGRVNA
+329 VAGRINA
-336 NFKAIEGWLDIAV
+336 NFKALNGWLDLAV

-360 NAPNFAQAIR
+360 NEPNFAQAVR

-379 ENSNTGYNV
+379 PNSTTGYNV
-388 WLHEDLQYNTIADV
+388 WINETLEYNTVANV
-402 KLYDY
+402 MLYDY
-407 YGLDQWFKPEF
+407 YGLDQWLKPEV
-418 SAKLNVL
+418 SAKLNIL
-425 PVQGLTYTQ
+425 PVQGLSYTQ

-440 RQWENQTYR
+440 RQWENQTYK
-449 WASHADEVKANRNG
+449 WATHADHVTDGKKG

-474 INAEG
+474 VNAEG
-479 YFNYINSFDKHN
+479 YFNYINSFNKHN
-491 INATLGYSYYEYN
+491 INATLGYSYFEYN
-504 NQGFNVTNRNFPVE
+504 NQSFEMTNRDFAVE
-518 ATALWDI
+518 GTAIWDI
-525 GTGSYNKLGQA
+525 GTGGDLAKGAASMASG
-536 EMGSSKA
+536 KA

-562 YIVSASY
+562 YIVSASF

-591 GWRISAEPWMEN
+591 GWRISDEPWMEN
-603 ATWIDDLKIRA
+603 VSWIDDLKIRA

-622 DFSASYASMSYGSD
+622 DFSSSYAALSYGSD
-636 GYFMMPASGNYAIA
+636 GYFFIPSSNSYQIV
-650 YGPAVTL
+650 YGPNVVL
-657 NPSLKWEEQH
+657 NPGLKWEEQH
-667 GWNVGIDYSFFGD
+667 GWNFGLD
-680 RLYGKFDWY
+680 FSLFDNRLYGKFDWY

-697 FSVSVPQPPYALT
+697 YSVKVPQPPYALT
-710 SQMQNIGNLRNRG
+710 SQMQNIGNMSNQG
-723 WEFEIGANI
+723 WEFEIGADI

-742 TNFIFSHDRTEV
+742 TNFIFSHDRTKV
-754 LTMMGSGTYIDHTG
+754 LTLFGNDTYFEYAS
-768 FPSPGTPGNIH
+768 FPAPGSPGYAI
-779 RLNEGRVFGEFFMR
+779 RMKEGSVFGEYFMR

-808 HINSDGTKEIIQGQQ
+808 RTLEDGTKEIVQGKD
-823 SSTNDRQTVGNY
+823 SKTGDRQTVGNF
-835 VPKIM
+835 VPKVM
-840 ASWNHQLSYKN
+840 ASWSHKLSWKN
-851 WDFSMD
+851 FDFNMD
-857 IRSWIDFDVYNTL
+857 LRSWIDFDVYNTL

-876 QNQYDIN
+876 QNQNGIN
-883 LLKRAYTVHGD
+883 LLKTAYTKHKD
-894 IKQEKQ
+894 ISKEKQ
-900 LCSYFLEDGSF
+900 LCTYFLEDGTF

-926 EKTNGLIQSLRIYG
+926 DKTNGLIQSLRVYG

-958 NVIGYGAGIEWWN
+958 DVIGVEGGIEWWDG
-971 SSFYPRARTYTLG
+971 FYPRARTYTFG

>member
-1 MKKFLLILVSLFILG
+1 MG
-16 TPAMMAQA
+16 TPSVMAQA
-24 SKVAGKVTDASGMPL
+24 SKVAGKVTDASGTPL

-51 GTATDMDG
+51 GTATDVDG

-91 NVSLTEDTTAIDQ
+91 NVSLVEDMTAIDQ

-130 MPGSGNVSVA
+130 MPGAGNVSVA

-173 AGTGPLVVIDGMPG
+173 GGTGPLVVIDGMPG

-230 NLDEGTVRLSY
+230 GLDEGTVRLSY
-241 SGEFSHKG
+241 TGEFSHKD
-249 VLKRPDVLT
+249 VLKRPDVLN
-258 AEEYVKYR
+258 AEEFLEYR
-266 VDGNQGGTD
+266 ALQGAVD
-275 YGGNF
+275 YGDNF

-287 NKNNFSQKHT
+287 NKDNFSQKHT
-297 VNLQANSKKASV
+297 VNLQANSKKASI

-314 YNDMQSVAIEDDRQD
+314 YNDLQGVAMEDERQD

-336 NFKAIEGWLDIAV
+336 NFKAVEGWLDIAV
-349 KADYRRANRNN
+349 KADYRRAVRNN
-360 NAPNFAQAIR
+360 DNPNFAQAIR
-370 NNPTRSAYD
+370 NNPTRGAYD
-379 ENSNTGYNV
+379 DKSNTGYNI
-388 WLHEDLQYNTIADV
+388 WLYEDLQYNTIAAV

-407 YGLDQWFKPEF
+407 WGLDQWFKPEV
-418 SAKLNVL
+418 SAKLNIL
-425 PVQGLTYTQ
+425 PVQGLSYTQ

-440 RQWENQTYR
+440 RQWENHTYR
-449 WASHADEVKANRNG
+449 WSTHQDEVSVNRKG

-474 INAEG
+474 INSEG

-504 NQGFNVTNRNFPVE
+504 NEGFNMTNYDFPVE
-518 ATALWDI
+518 ATAVWDI
-525 GTGSYNKLGQA
+525 GTGMYNKLGQA
-536 EMGSSKA
+536 SMSSSKA
-543 ITQKLLAYF
+543 ITQKLMSYF

-562 YIVSASY
+562 YIVSASF

-579 ENRWGN
+579 NNRWGN
-585 FWSVSG
+585 FWSVSA
-591 GWRISAEPWMEN
+591 GWRISDEPWMEN
-603 ATWIDDLKIRA
+603 VSWIDDLKLRA

-657 NPSLKWEEQH
+657 NPSLKWEEQR
-667 GWNVGIDYSFFGD
+667 GWNFGLD
-680 RLYGKFDWY
+680 FSLFDNRLYGKFDWY

-710 SQMQNIGNLRNRG
+710 SQMQNIGSLRNMG
-723 WEFEIGANI
+723 WEFEIGADI
-732 VRNNNGWNYS
+732 VRNKDWNYS

-754 LTMMGSGTYIDHTG
+754 LNLYGNGTFIDNAG
-768 FPSPGTPGNIH
+768 FPSPGTPGNAH
-779 RLNEGRVFGEFFMR
+779 RLQEGRVFGEFYMR
-793 KCVGIDKETGDFLIE
+793 ECVGIDKETGDFLIK
-808 HINSDGTKEIIQGQQ
+808 HDTGDGNWEAIQGQK
-823 SSTNDRQTVGNY
+823 SSTDDRRTVGNY
-835 VPKIM
+835 TPKVM
-840 ASWNHQLSYKN
+840 ASWNNRVSYKN

-870 DMYFGL
+870 EMYFGL
-876 QNQYDIN
+876 QKENDIN
-883 LLKRAYTVHGD
+883 LLKAAYTKNKD
-894 IKQEKQ
+894 ITQEKQ
-900 LCSYFLEDGSF
+900 LCSYFLQDGSF

-946 TITGYSGMDPEV
+946 TITGYEGMDPEV
-958 NVIGYGAGIEWWN
+958 NVIGHSAGIEWWN
-971 SSFYPRARTYTLG
+971 SGFYPRARTYTLG

>member
-1 MKKFLLILVSLFILG
+1 MG
-16 TPAMMAQA
+16 TPSVMAQA
-24 SKVAGKVTDASGMPL
+24 SKVAGKVTDASGTPL

-51 GTATDMDG
+51 GTATDVDG

-91 NVSLTEDTTAIDQ
+91 NVSLVEDMTAIDQ

-130 MPGSGNVSVA
+130 MPGAGNVSVA

-173 AGTGPLVVIDGMPG
+173 GGTGPLVVIDGMPG

-230 NLDEGTVRLSY
+230 GLDEGTVRLSY
-241 SGEFSHKG
+241 TGEFSHKD
-249 VLKRPDVLT
+249 VLKRPDVLN
-258 AEEYVKYR
+258 AEEFLEYR
-266 VDGNQGGTD
+266 ALQGAVD
-275 YGGNF
+275 YGDNF

-297 VNLQANSKKASV
+297 VNLQANSKKASI

-314 YNDMQSVAIEDDRQD
+314 YNDLQGVAMEDERQD

-336 NFKAIEGWLDIAV
+336 NFKAVEGWLDIAV
-349 KADYRRANRNN
+349 KADYRRAVRNN
-360 NAPNFAQAIR
+360 NNPNFAQAIR
-370 NNPTRSAYD
+370 NNPTRGAYD
-379 ENSNTGYNV
+379 DKSNTGYNI
-388 WLHEDLQYNTIADV
+388 WLYEDLQYNTIAAV

-407 YGLDQWFKPEF
+407 WGLDQWFKPEV
-418 SAKLNVL
+418 SAKLNIL
-425 PVQGLTYTQ
+425 PVQGLSYTQ

-440 RQWENQTYR
+440 RQWENHTYR
-449 WASHADEVKANRNG
+449 WSTHQDEVSVNRKG

-474 INAEG
+474 INSEG

-504 NQGFNVTNRNFPVE
+504 NEGFNMTNYDFPVE
-518 ATALWDI
+518 ATAVWDI
-525 GTGSYNKLGQA
+525 GTGMYNKLGQA
-536 EMGSSKA
+536 SMSSSKA
-543 ITQKLLAYF
+543 ITQKLMSYF

-562 YIVSASY
+562 YIVSASF

-579 ENRWGN
+579 NNRWGN
-585 FWSVSG
+585 FWSVSA
-591 GWRISAEPWMEN
+591 GWRISDEPWMEN
-603 ATWIDDLKIRA
+603 VSWIDDLKLRA

-657 NPSLKWEEQH
+657 NPSLKWEEQR
-667 GWNVGIDYSFFGD
+667 GWNFGLD
-680 RLYGKFDWY
+680 FSLFDNRLYGKFDWY

-710 SQMQNIGNLRNRG
+710 SQMQNIGSLRNMG
-723 WEFEIGANI
+723 WEFEIGADI
-732 VRNNNGWNYS
+732 VRNKDWNYS

-754 LTMMGSGTYIDHTG
+754 LNLYGNGTFIDNAG
-768 FPSPGTPGNIH
+768 FPSPGTPGNAH
-779 RLNEGRVFGEFFMR
+779 RLQEGRVFGEFYMR
-793 KCVGIDKETGDFLIE
+793 ECVGIDKETGDFLIKHDTE
-808 HINSDGTKEIIQGQQ
+808 DGKWEAIQGQK
-823 SSTNDRQTVGNY
+823 SSTDDRRTVGNY
-835 VPKIM
+835 TPKVM
-840 ASWNHQLSYKN
+840 ASWNNRVSYKN

-870 DMYFGL
+870 EMYFGL
-876 QNQYDIN
+876 QKENDIN
-883 LLKRAYTVHGD
+883 LLKAAYTKNKD
-894 IKQEKQ
+894 ITQEKQ
-900 LCSYFLEDGSF
+900 LCSYFLQDGSF

-946 TITGYSGMDPEV
+946 TITGYEGMDPEV
-958 NVIGYGAGIEWWN
+958 NVIGHSAGIEWWN
-971 SSFYPRARTYTLG
+971 SGFYPRARTYTLG

>member
-1 MKKFLLILVSLFILG
+1 MG
-16 TPAMMAQA
+16 TPSVMAQA
-24 SKVAGKVTDASGMPL
+24 SKVAGKVTDASGTPL

-51 GTATDMDG
+51 GTATDVDG

-91 NVSLTEDTTAIDQ
+91 NVSLVEDMTAIDQ

-130 MPGSGNVSVA
+130 MPGAGNVSVA

-173 AGTGPLVVIDGMPG
+173 GGTGPLVVIDGMPG

-230 NLDEGTVRLSY
+230 GLDEGTVRLSY
-241 SGEFSHKG
+241 TGEFSHKD
-249 VLKRPDVLT
+249 VLKRPDVLN
-258 AEEYVKYR
+258 AEEFLEYR
-266 VDGNQGGTD
+266 ALQGAVD
-275 YGGNF
+275 YGDNF

-287 NKNNFSQKHT
+287 NKDNFSQKHT
-297 VNLQANSKKASV
+297 VNLQANSKKASI

-314 YNDMQSVAIEDDRQD
+314 YNDLQGVAMEDERQD

-336 NFKAIEGWLDIAV
+336 NFKAVEGWLDIAV
-349 KADYRRANRNN
+349 KADYRRAVRNN
-360 NAPNFAQAIR
+360 NNPNFAQAIR
-370 NNPTRSAYD
+370 NNPTRGAYD
-379 ENSNTGYNV
+379 DKSNTGYNI
-388 WLHEDLQYNTIADV
+388 WLYEDLQYNTIAAV

-407 YGLDQWFKPEF
+407 WGLDQWFKPEV
-418 SAKLNVL
+418 SAKLNIL
-425 PVQGLTYTQ
+425 PVQGLSYTQ

-440 RQWENQTYR
+440 RQWENHTYR
-449 WASHADEVKANRNG
+449 WSTHQDEVSVNRKG

-474 INAEG
+474 INSEG

-504 NQGFNVTNRNFPVE
+504 NEGFNMTNYDFPVE
-518 ATALWDI
+518 ATAVWDI
-525 GTGSYNKLGQA
+525 GTGMYNKLGQA
-536 EMGSSKA
+536 SMSSSKA
-543 ITQKLLAYF
+543 ITQKLMSYF

-562 YIVSASY
+562 YIVSASF

-579 ENRWGN
+579 NNRWGN
-585 FWSVSG
+585 FWSVSA
-591 GWRISAEPWMEN
+591 GWRISDEPWMEN
-603 ATWIDDLKIRA
+603 VSWIDDLKLRA

-657 NPSLKWEEQH
+657 NPSLKWEEQR
-667 GWNVGIDYSFFGD
+667 GWNFGLD
-680 RLYGKFDWY
+680 FSLFDNRLYGKFDWY

-710 SQMQNIGNLRNRG
+710 SQMQNIGSLRNMG
-723 WEFEIGANI
+723 WEFEIGADI
-732 VRNNNGWNYS
+732 VRNKDWNYS

-754 LTMMGSGTYIDHTG
+754 LNLYGNGTFIDNAG
-768 FPSPGTPGNIH
+768 FPSPGTPGNAH
-779 RLNEGRVFGEFFMR
+779 RLQEGRVFGEFYMR
-793 KCVGIDKETGDFLIE
+793 ECVGIDKETGDFLIKHDTE
-808 HINSDGTKEIIQGQQ
+808 DGNWEAIQGQK
-823 SSTNDRQTVGNY
+823 SSTDDRRTVGNY
-835 VPKIM
+835 VPKVM
-840 ASWNHQLSYKN
+840 ASWNNRVSYKN

-870 DMYFGL
+870 EMYFGL
-876 QNQYDIN
+876 QKENDIN
-883 LLKRAYTVHGD
+883 LLKAAYTKNKD
-894 IKQEKQ
+894 ITQEKQ
-900 LCSYFLEDGSF
+900 LCSYFLQDGSF

-946 TITGYSGMDPEV
+946 TITGYEGMDPEV
-958 NVIGYGAGIEWWN
+958 NVIGHSAGIEWWN
-971 SSFYPRARTYTLG
+971 SGFYPRARTYTLG

>member
-1 MKKFLLILVSLFILG
+1 MG
-16 TPAMMAQA
+16 TPSVMAQA
-24 SKVAGKVTDASGMPL
+24 SKVAGKVTDASGTPL

-51 GTATDMDG
+51 GTATDVDG

-91 NVSLTEDTTAIDQ
+91 NVSLVEDMTAIDQ

-130 MPGSGNVSVA
+130 MPGAGNVSVA

-173 AGTGPLVVIDGMPG
+173 GGTGPLVVIDGMPG

-230 NLDEGTVRLSY
+230 GLDEGTVRLSY
-241 SGEFSHKG
+241 TGEFSHKD
-249 VLKRPDVLT
+249 VLKRPDVLN
-258 AEEYVKYR
+258 AEEFLEYR
-266 VDGNQGGTD
+266 ALQGAVD
-275 YGGNF
+275 YGDNF

-297 VNLQANSKKASV
+297 VNLQANSKKASI

-314 YNDMQSVAIEDDRQD
+314 YNDLQGVAMEDERQD

-336 NFKAIEGWLDIAV
+336 NFKAVEGWLDIAV
-349 KADYRRANRNN
+349 KADYRRAVRNN
-360 NAPNFAQAIR
+360 NNPNFAQAIR
-370 NNPTRSAYD
+370 NNPTRGAYD
-379 ENSNTGYNV
+379 DKSNTGYNI
-388 WLHEDLQYNTIADV
+388 WLYEDLQYNTIAAV

-407 YGLDQWFKPEF
+407 WGLDQWFKPEV
-418 SAKLNVL
+418 SAKLNIL
-425 PVQGLTYTQ
+425 PVQGLSYTQ

-440 RQWENQTYR
+440 RQWENHTYR
-449 WASHADEVKANRNG
+449 WSTHQDEVSVNRKG

-474 INAEG
+474 INSEG

-504 NQGFNVTNRNFPVE
+504 NEGFNMTNYDFPVE
-518 ATALWDI
+518 ATAVWDI
-525 GTGSYNKLGQA
+525 GTGMYNKLGQA
-536 EMGSSKA
+536 SMSSSKA
-543 ITQKLLAYF
+543 ITQKLMSYF

-562 YIVSASY
+562 YIVSASF

-579 ENRWGN
+579 NNRWGN
-585 FWSVSG
+585 FWSVSA
-591 GWRISAEPWMEN
+591 GWRISDEPWMEN
-603 ATWIDDLKIRA
+603 VSWIDDLKLRA

-657 NPSLKWEEQH
+657 NPSLKWEEQR
-667 GWNVGIDYSFFGD
+667 GWNFGLD
-680 RLYGKFDWY
+680 FSLFDNRLYGKFDWY

-710 SQMQNIGNLRNRG
+710 SRMENIGSLRNMG
-723 WEFEIGANI
+723 WEFEIGADI
-732 VRNNNGWNYS
+732 VRNKDWNYS

-754 LTMMGSGTYIDHTG
+754 LNLYGNGTFIDNAG
-768 FPSPGTPGNIH
+768 FPSPGTPGNAH
-779 RLNEGRVFGEFFMR
+779 RLQEGRVFGEFYMR
-793 KCVGIDKETGDFLIE
+793 ECVGIDKETGDFLIK
-808 HINSDGTKEIIQGQQ
+808 HDTGDGKWEAIQGQK
-823 SSTNDRQTVGNY
+823 SSTDDRRTVGNY
-835 VPKIM
+835 VPKVM
-840 ASWNHQLSYKN
+840 ASWNNRVSYKN

-857 IRSWIDFDVYNTL
+857 IRSWIDFDVFNTL
-870 DMYFGL
+870 EMYFGL
-876 QNQYDIN
+876 QKENDIN
-883 LLKRAYTVHGD
+883 LLKVAYTKNKD
-894 IKQEKQ
+894 ITQEKQ
-900 LCSYFLEDGSF
+900 LCSYWLQDGTF

-926 EKTNGLIQSLRIYG
+926 DKTNGLIQSLRIYG

-946 TITGYSGMDPEV
+946 TITGYEGMDPEV
-958 NVIGYGAGIEWWN
+958 NVIGHSAGIEWWN
-971 SSFYPRARTYTLG
+971 SGFYPRARTYTLG

>member
-1 MKKFLLILVSLFILG
+1 MG
-16 TPAMMAQA
+16 TPSVMAQA
-24 SKVAGKVTDASGMPL
+24 GKVAGKVTDASGTPL

-117 VTSSVSSVSGDAL
+117 VTSAVASVSGDAL

-153 GTDSA
+153 GADSP
-158 NAGQSLQLRGSASIN
+158 NSGQTLQLRGSASIN
-173 AGTGPLVVIDGMPG
+173 AGSSPLVVIDGMPG

-241 SGEFSHKG
+241 SGEFSHKQAMKTPE
-249 VLKRPDVLT
+249 VLNA
-258 AEEYVKYR
+258 AEFMELR
-266 VDGNQGGTD
+266 ADQGAID
-275 YGGNF
+275 YGSDF
-280 NWYEEML
+280 NWYEAML

-314 YNDMQSVAIEDDRQD
+314 YNDNQGIAIEDERQD
-329 IAGRVNA
+329 VAGRINA
-336 NFKAIEGWLDIAV
+336 NFKALNGWLDLAV
-349 KADYRRANRNN
+349 KADYRRAKRNN
-360 NAPNFAQAIR
+360 NEPNFAQAVR

-379 ENSNTGYNV
+379 PNSNTGYNV
-388 WLHEDLQYNTIADV
+388 WINETLEYNTVANV
-402 KLYDY
+402 MLYDY
-407 YGLDQWFKPEF
+407 YGLDQWLKPEF
-418 SAKLNVL
+418 SAKLNIL
-425 PVQGLTYTQ
+425 PVQGLSYTQ

-440 RQWENQTYR
+440 RQWENQTYK
-449 WASHADEVKANRNG
+449 WATHADHVTDGKKG

-474 INAEG
+474 VNAEG

-504 NQGFNVTNRNFPVE
+504 NQSFEMTNRDFAVE
-518 ATALWDI
+518 GTAIWDI
-525 GTGSYNKLGQA
+525 GTGGDLAKGAAS
-536 EMGSSKA
+536 MSSGKA

-562 YIVSASY
+562 YIVSASF

-585 FWSVSG
+585 FWSVSA
-591 GWRISAEPWMEN
+591 GWRISDEPWMEN
-603 ATWIDDLKIRA
+603 ATWIDDLKVRA

-622 DFSASYASMSYGSD
+622 DFSASYAALSYGSD
-636 GYFMMPASGNYAIA
+636 GYFFIPSSNSYQIV
-650 YGPAVTL
+650 YGPNVVL
-657 NPSLKWEEQH
+657 NPGLKWEEQH
-667 GWNVGIDYSFFGD
+667 GWNFGLD
-680 RLYGKFDWY
+680 FSLFDNRLYGKFDWY

-697 FSVSVPQPPYALT
+697 YSVKVPQPPYALT
-710 SQMQNIGNLRNRG
+710 NQMQNIGNMSNQG
-723 WEFEIGANI
+723 WEFEIGADI

-742 TNFIFSHDRTEV
+742 TNFIFSHDRTKV
-754 LTMMGSGTYIDHTG
+754 LTLFGNDTYFEYAG
-768 FPSPGTPGNIH
+768 FPAPGSPGNAI
-779 RLNEGRVFGEFFMR
+779 RMREGSVFGQYFMR

-808 HINSDGTKEIIQGQQ
+808 RVLEDGTKEIVQGKDSKTGDKQF
-823 SSTNDRQTVGNY
+823 TGNF
-835 VPKIM
+835 VPKVM
-840 ASWNHQLSYKN
+840 ASWSHKLSWKN
-851 WDFSMD
+851 IDFSMD
-857 IRSWIDFDVYNTL
+857 LRSWIDFDVYNTL

-876 QNQYDIN
+876 QNQNGIN
-883 LLKRAYTVHGD
+883 LLKTAYTKHKD
-894 IKQEKQ
+894 ISKEKQ
-900 LCSYFLEDGSF
+900 LCTYFLEDGSF

-926 EKTNGLIQSLRIYG
+926 DKTNGLIQSLRVYG

-958 NVIGYGAGIEWWN
+958 DVIGVEGGIEWWDG
-971 SSFYPRARTYTLG
+971 FYPRARTYTLG

>member
-1 MKKFLLILVSLFILG
+1 MG
-16 TPAMMAQA
+16 TPSVMAQA
-24 SKVAGKVTDASGMPL
+24 GKVAGKVTDASGTPL

-80 QEITVGSQTVI
+80 QEITVGAQTVI
-91 NVSLTEDTTAIDQ
+91 NVSLVEDMTAIDQ

-117 VTSSVSSVSGDAL
+117 VTSAVASVSGDAL

-153 GTDSA
+153 GADSP
-158 NAGQSLQLRGSASIN
+158 NSGQTLQLRGSASIN
-173 AGTGPLVVIDGMPG
+173 AGSSPLVVIDGMPG

-241 SGEFSHKG
+241 SGEFSHKEAM
-249 VLKRPDVLT
+249 KTPDVLNA
-258 AEEYVKYR
+258 AEFMELR
-266 VDGNQGGTD
+266 ADQGAID
-275 YGGNF
+275 YGSDF
-280 NWYEEML
+280 NWYEAML

-314 YNDMQSVAIEDDRQD
+314 YNDNQGIAIEDERQD
-329 IAGRVNA
+329 VAGRINA
-336 NFKAIEGWLDIAV
+336 NFKALNGWLDLAV

-360 NAPNFAQAIR
+360 NEPNFAQAVR

-379 ENSNTGYNV
+379 PNSTTGYNV
-388 WLHEDLQYNTIADV
+388 WINETLEYNTVANV
-402 KLYDY
+402 MLYDY
-407 YGLDQWFKPEF
+407 YGLDQWLKPEV
-418 SAKLNVL
+418 SAKLNIL
-425 PVQGLTYTQ
+425 PVQGLSYTQ

-440 RQWENQTYR
+440 RQWENQTYK
-449 WASHADEVKANRNG
+449 WATHADHVTDGKKG

-474 INAEG
+474 VNAEG

-491 INATLGYSYYEYN
+491 INATLGYSYFEYN
-504 NQGFNVTNRNFPVE
+504 NQSFEMTNRDFAVE
-518 ATALWDI
+518 GTAIWDI
-525 GTGSYNKLGQA
+525 GTGGDLAKGAAS
-536 EMGSSKA
+536 MSSGKA

-562 YIVSASY
+562 YIVSASF

-585 FWSVSG
+585 FWSVSA
-591 GWRISAEPWMEN
+591 GWRISDEPWMEN
-603 ATWIDDLKIRA
+603 ASWIDDLKVRA

-622 DFSASYASMSYGSD
+622 DFSASYAALSYGSD
-636 GYFMMPASGNYAIA
+636 GYFFIPSSNSYQIV
-650 YGPAVTL
+650 YGPNVVL
-657 NPSLKWEEQH
+657 NPGLKWEEQH
-667 GWNVGIDYSFFGD
+667 GWNFGLD
-680 RLYGKFDWY
+680 FSLFDNRLYGKFDWY

-697 FSVSVPQPPYALT
+697 YSVKVPQPPYALT
-710 SQMQNIGNLRNRG
+710 EQMQNIGNMSNQG
-723 WEFEIGANI
+723 WEFEIGADI

-742 TNFIFSHDRTEV
+742 TNFIFSHDRTKV
-754 LTMMGSGTYIDHTG
+754 LTLFGNDTYFEYAG
-768 FPSPGTPGNIH
+768 FPAPGSPGNAI
-779 RLNEGRVFGEFFMR
+779 RMREGSVFGEYFMR

-808 HINSDGTKEIIQGQQ
+808 RTLEDGTKEIVQGKD
-823 SSTNDRQTVGNY
+823 SKTGDRQTVGNF
-835 VPKIM
+835 VPKVM
-840 ASWNHQLSYKN
+840 ASWSHKLSWKN
-851 WDFSMD
+851 IDFSMD
-857 IRSWIDFDVYNTL
+857 LRSWIDFDVYNTL

-876 QNQYDIN
+876 QNQNGIN
-883 LLKRAYTVHGD
+883 LLKNAYTKHKD
-894 IKQEKQ
+894 ISKEKQ
-900 LCSYFLEDGSF
+900 LCTYFLEDGTF

-926 EKTNGLIQSLRIYG
+926 DKTNGMIQSLRVYG

-958 NVIGYGAGIEWWN
+958 DVIGVEGGIEWWDG
-971 SSFYPRARTYTLG
+971 FYPRARTYTLG

>member
-1 MKKFLLILVSLFILG
+1 MG
-16 TPAMMAQA
+16 TPSVMAQA
-24 SKVAGKVTDASGMPL
+24 SKVAGKVTDASGTPL

-51 GTATDMDG
+51 GTATDVDG

-91 NVSLTEDTTAIDQ
+91 NVSLVEDMTAIDQ

-130 MPGSGNVSVA
+130 MPGAGNVSVA

-173 AGTGPLVVIDGMPG
+173 GGTGPLVVIDGMPG

-230 NLDEGTVRLSY
+230 GLDEGTVRLSY
-241 SGEFSHKG
+241 TGEFSHKD
-249 VLKRPDVLT
+249 VLKRPDVLN
-258 AEEYVKYR
+258 AEEFLEYR
-266 VDGNQGGTD
+266 ALQGAVD
-275 YGGNF
+275 YGDNF

-297 VNLQANSKKASV
+297 VNLQANSKKASI

-314 YNDMQSVAIEDDRQD
+314 YNDLQGVAMEDERQD

-336 NFKAIEGWLDIAV
+336 NFKAVEGWLDIAV
-349 KADYRRANRNN
+349 KADYRRAVRNN
-360 NAPNFAQAIR
+360 DNPNFAQAIR
-370 NNPTRSAYD
+370 NNPTRGAYD
-379 ENSNTGYNV
+379 DKSNTGYNI
-388 WLHEDLQYNTIADV
+388 WLYEDLQYNTIAAV

-407 YGLDQWFKPEF
+407 WGLDQWFKPEV
-418 SAKLNVL
+418 SAKLNIL
-425 PVQGLTYTQ
+425 PVQGLSYTQ

-440 RQWENQTYR
+440 RQWENHTYR
-449 WASHADEVKANRNG
+449 WSTHQDEVSVNRKG

-474 INAEG
+474 INSEG

-504 NQGFNVTNRNFPVE
+504 NEGFNMTNYDFPVE
-518 ATALWDI
+518 ATAVWDI
-525 GTGSYNKLGQA
+525 GTGMYNKLGQA
-536 EMGSSKA
+536 SLSSSKA
-543 ITQKLLAYF
+543 ITQKLMSYF

-562 YIVSASY
+562 YIVSASF

-579 ENRWGN
+579 NNRWGN
-585 FWSVSG
+585 FWSVSA
-591 GWRISAEPWMEN
+591 GWRISDEPWMEN
-603 ATWIDDLKIRA
+603 VSWIDDLKLRA

-657 NPSLKWEEQH
+657 NPSLKWEEQR
-667 GWNVGIDYSFFGD
+667 GWNFGLD
-680 RLYGKFDWY
+680 FSLFDNRLYGKFDWY

-710 SQMQNIGNLRNRG
+710 SQMQNIGSLRNMG
-723 WEFEIGANI
+723 WEFEIGADI
-732 VRNNNGWNYS
+732 VRNKDWNYS

-754 LTMMGSGTYIDHTG
+754 LNLYGNGTFIDNAG
-768 FPSPGTPGNIH
+768 FPSPGTPGNAH
-779 RLNEGRVFGEFFMR
+779 RLQEGRVFGEFYMR
-793 KCVGIDKETGDFLIE
+793 ECVGIDKETGDFLIKHDTE
-808 HINSDGTKEIIQGQQ
+808 DGNWEAIQGQK
-823 SSTNDRQTVGNY
+823 SSTDDRRTVGNY
-835 VPKIM
+835 TPKVM
-840 ASWNHQLSYKN
+840 ASWNNRVSYKN

-870 DMYFGL
+870 EMYFGL
-876 QNQYDIN
+876 QKENDIN
-883 LLKRAYTVHGD
+883 LLKVAYTKNKD
-894 IKQEKQ
+894 ITQEKQ
-900 LCSYFLEDGSF
+900 LCSYFLQDGTF

-946 TITGYSGMDPEV
+946 TITGYEGMDPEV
-958 NVIGYGAGIEWWN
+958 NVIGHSAGIEWWN
-971 SSFYPRARTYTLG
+971 SGFYPRARTYTLG

>member
-1 MKKFLLILVSLFILG
+1 MKKFLLILVSLFIMG
-16 TPAMMAQA
+16 TPSVMAQA
-24 SKVAGKVTDASGMPL
+24 GKVAGKVTDASGTPL

-51 GTATDMDG
+51 GTATDVDG

-91 NVSLTEDTTAIDQ
+91 NVSLVEDMTAIDQ

-130 MPGSGNVSVA
+130 MPGAGNVSVA

-173 AGTGPLVVIDGMPG
+173 GGTGPLVVIDGMPG

-230 NLDEGTVRLSY
+230 GLDEGTVRLSY
-241 SGEFSHKG
+241 TGEFSHKD
-249 VLKRPDVLT
+249 VLKRPDVLN
-258 AEEYVKYR
+258 AEEFLEYR
-266 VDGNQGGTD
+266 ALQGAVD
-275 YGGNF
+275 YGDNF

-287 NKNNFSQKHT
+287 NKDNFSQKHT
-297 VNLQANSKKASV
+297 VNLQANSKKASI

-314 YNDMQSVAIEDDRQD
+314 YNDLQGVAMEDERQD

-336 NFKAIEGWLDIAV
+336 NFKAVEGWLDIAV
-349 KADYRRANRNN
+349 KADYRRAVRNN
-360 NAPNFAQAIR
+360 NNPNFAQAIR
-370 NNPTRSAYD
+370 NNPTRGAYD
-379 ENSNTGYNV
+379 DKSNTGYNI
-388 WLHEDLQYNTIADV
+388 WLYEDLQYNTIAAV

-407 YGLDQWFKPEF
+407 WGLDQWFKPEV
-418 SAKLNVL
+418 SAKLNIL
-425 PVQGLTYTQ
+425 PVQGLSYTQ

-440 RQWENQTYR
+440 RQWENHTYR
-449 WASHADEVKANRNG
+449 WSTHQDEVSVNRKG

-474 INAEG
+474 INSEG

-504 NQGFNVTNRNFPVE
+504 NEGFNMTNYDFPVE
-518 ATALWDI
+518 ATAVWDI
-525 GTGSYNKLGQA
+525 GTGMYNKLGQA
-536 EMGSSKA
+536 SMSSSKA
-543 ITQKLLAYF
+543 ITQKLMSYF

-562 YIVSASY
+562 YIVSASF

-579 ENRWGN
+579 NNRWGN
-585 FWSVSG
+585 FWSVSA
-591 GWRISAEPWMEN
+591 GWRISDEPWMEN
-603 ATWIDDLKIRA
+603 VSWIDDLKLRA

-657 NPSLKWEEQH
+657 NPSLKWEEQR
-667 GWNVGIDYSFFGD
+667 GWNFGLD
-680 RLYGKFDWY
+680 FSLFDNRLYGKFDWY

-710 SQMQNIGNLRNRG
+710 SQMQNIGSLRNMG
-723 WEFEIGANI
+723 WEFEIGADI
-732 VRNNNGWNYS
+732 VRNKDWNYS

-754 LTMMGSGTYIDHTG
+754 LNLYGNGTFIDNAG
-768 FPSPGTPGNIH
+768 FPSPGTPGNAH
-779 RLNEGRVFGEFFMR
+779 RLQEGRVFGEFYMR
-793 KCVGIDKETGDFLIE
+793 ECVGIDKETGDFLIK
-808 HINSDGTKEIIQGQQ
+808 HDTGDGNWEAIQGQK
-823 SSTNDRQTVGNY
+823 SSTDDRRTVGNY
-835 VPKIM
+835 VPKVM
-840 ASWNHQLSYKN
+840 ASWNNRVSYKN

-870 DMYFGL
+870 EMYFGL
-876 QNQYDIN
+876 QKENDIN
-883 LLKRAYTVHGD
+883 LLKAAYTKNKD
-894 IKQEKQ
+894 ITQEKQ
-900 LCSYFLEDGSF
+900 LCSYFLQDGSF

-946 TITGYSGMDPEV
+946 TITGYEGMDPEV
-958 NVIGYGAGIEWWN
+958 NVIGHSAGIEWWN
-971 SSFYPRARTYTLG
+971 SGFYPRARTYTLG

>member
-1 MKKFLLILVSLFILG
+1 MG
-16 TPAMMAQA
+16 TPSVMAQA
-24 SKVAGKVTDASGMPL
+24 SKVAGKVTDASGTPL

-51 GTATDMDG
+51 GTATDVDG

-91 NVSLTEDTTAIDQ
+91 NVSLVEDMTAIDQ

-117 VTSSVSSVSGDAL
+117 VTSAVASVSGDAL
-130 MPGSGNVSVA
+130 MPGAGNVSVA

-173 AGTGPLVVIDGMPG
+173 GGTGPLVVIDGMPG

-230 NLDEGTVRLSY
+230 GLDEGTVRLSY
-241 SGEFSHKG
+241 TGEFSHKD
-249 VLKRPDVLT
+249 VLKRPDVLN
-258 AEEYVKYR
+258 AEEFLEYR
-266 VDGNQGGTD
+266 ALQGAVD
-275 YGGNF
+275 YGDNF

-287 NKNNFSQKHT
+287 NKDNFSQKHT
-297 VNLQANSKKASV
+297 VNLQANSKKASI

-314 YNDMQSVAIEDDRQD
+314 YNDLQGVAMEDERQD

-336 NFKAIEGWLDIAV
+336 NFKAVEGWLDIAV
-349 KADYRRANRNN
+349 KADYRRAVRNN
-360 NAPNFAQAIR
+360 NNPNFAQAIR
-370 NNPTRSAYD
+370 NNPTRGAYD
-379 ENSNTGYNV
+379 DKSNTGYNI
-388 WLHEDLQYNTIADV
+388 WLYEDLQYNTIAAV

-407 YGLDQWFKPEF
+407 WGLDQWFKPEV
-418 SAKLNVL
+418 SAKLNIL
-425 PVQGLTYTQ
+425 PVQGLSYTQ

-440 RQWENQTYR
+440 RQWENHTYR
-449 WASHADEVKANRNG
+449 WSTHQDEVSANRKG

-474 INAEG
+474 INSEG

-504 NQGFNVTNRNFPVE
+504 NEGFNMTNYDFPVE
-518 ATALWDI
+518 ATAVWDI
-525 GTGSYNKLGQA
+525 GTGMYNKLGQA
-536 EMGSSKA
+536 SMSSSKA
-543 ITQKLLAYF
+543 ITQKLMSYF

-562 YIVSASY
+562 YIVSASF

-579 ENRWGN
+579 NNRWGN
-585 FWSVSG
+585 FWSVSA
-591 GWRISAEPWMEN
+591 GWRISDEPWMEN
-603 ATWIDDLKIRA
+603 VSWIDDLKLRA

-657 NPSLKWEEQH
+657 NPSLKWEEQR
-667 GWNVGIDYSFFGD
+667 GWNFGLD
-680 RLYGKFDWY
+680 FSLFDNRLYGKFDWY

-710 SQMQNIGNLRNRG
+710 SQMQNIGSLRNMG
-723 WEFEIGANI
+723 WEFEIGADI
-732 VRNNNGWNYS
+732 VRNKDWNYS

-754 LTMMGSGTYIDHTG
+754 LNLYGNGTFIDNAG
-768 FPSPGTPGNIH
+768 FPSPGTPGNAH
-779 RLNEGRVFGEFFMR
+779 RLQEGRVFGEFYMR
-793 KCVGIDKETGDFLIE
+793 ECVGIDKETGDFLIKHDTE
-808 HINSDGTKEIIQGQQ
+808 DGKWEAIQGQK
-823 SSTNDRQTVGNY
+823 SSTDDRRTVGSY
-835 VPKIM
+835 VPKVM
-840 ASWNHQLSYKN
+840 ASWNNRVSYKN

-870 DMYFGL
+870 EMYFGL
-876 QNQYDIN
+876 QKENDIN
-883 LLKRAYTVHGD
+883 LLKVAYTKNKD
-894 IKQEKQ
+894 ITQEKQ
-900 LCSYFLEDGSF
+900 LCSYFLQDGSF

-946 TITGYSGMDPEV
+946 TITGYEGMDPEV
-958 NVIGYGAGIEWWN
+958 NVIGHSAGIEWWN
-971 SSFYPRARTYTLG
+971 SGFYPRARTYTLG

>member
-1 MKKFLLILVSLFILG
+1 MKKFLLILVSLFIMG
-16 TPAMMAQA
+16 TPSVMAQA

-51 GTATDMDG
+51 GTATDVDG

-91 NVSLTEDTTAIDQ
+91 NVSLVEDMTAIDQ

-130 MPGSGNVSVA
+130 MPGAGNVSVA

-173 AGTGPLVVIDGMPG
+173 GGTGPLVVIDGMPG

-230 NLDEGTVRLSY
+230 GLDEGTVRLSY
-241 SGEFSHKG
+241 TGEFSHKD
-249 VLKRPDVLT
+249 VLKRPDVLN
-258 AEEYVKYR
+258 AEEFLEYR
-266 VDGNQGGTD
+266 ALQGAVD
-275 YGGNF
+275 YGDNF

-287 NKNNFSQKHT
+287 NKSNFSQKHT
-297 VNLQANSKKASV
+297 VNLQANSKKASI

-314 YNDMQSVAIEDDRQD
+314 YNDLQGVAMEDERQD

-336 NFKAIEGWLDIAV
+336 NFKAVEGWLDIAV
-349 KADYRRANRNN
+349 KADYRRAVRNN
-360 NAPNFAQAIR
+360 NNPNFAQAIR
-370 NNPTRSAYD
+370 NNPTRGAYD
-379 ENSNTGYNV
+379 DKSNTGYNI
-388 WLHEDLQYNTIADV
+388 WLYEDLQYNTIAAV

-407 YGLDQWFKPEF
+407 WGLDQWFKPEV
-418 SAKLNVL
+418 SAKLNIL
-425 PVQGLTYTQ
+425 PVQGLSYTQ

-440 RQWENQTYR
+440 RQWENHTYR
-449 WASHADEVKANRNG
+449 WSTHQDEVSVNRKG

-474 INAEG
+474 INSEG

-504 NQGFNVTNRNFPVE
+504 NEGFNMTNYDFPVE
-518 ATALWDI
+518 ATAVWDI
-525 GTGSYNKLGQA
+525 GTGMFNKLGQA
-536 EMGSSKA
+536 SMSSSKA
-543 ITQKLLAYF
+543 ITQKLMSYF

-562 YIVSASY
+562 YIVSASF

-579 ENRWGN
+579 NNRWGN
-585 FWSVSG
+585 FWSVSA
-591 GWRISAEPWMEN
+591 GWRISDEPWMEN
-603 ATWIDDLKIRA
+603 VSWIDDLKLRA

-657 NPSLKWEEQH
+657 NPSLKWEEQR
-667 GWNVGIDYSFFGD
+667 GWNFGLD
-680 RLYGKFDWY
+680 FSLFDNRLYGKFDWY

-710 SQMQNIGNLRNRG
+710 SQMQNIGSLRNMG
-723 WEFEIGANI
+723 WEFEIGADI
-732 VRNNNGWNYS
+732 VRNKDWNYS

-754 LTMMGSGTYIDHTG
+754 LNLYGNGTFIDNAG
-768 FPSPGTPGNIH
+768 FPSPGTPGNAH
-779 RLNEGRVFGEFFMR
+779 RLQEGRVFGEFYMR
-793 KCVGIDKETGDFLIE
+793 ECVGIDKETGDFLIKHDTE
-808 HINSDGTKEIIQGQQ
+808 DGNWEAIQGQK
-823 SSTNDRQTVGNY
+823 SSTDDRRTVGSY
-835 VPKIM
+835 VPKVM
-840 ASWNHQLSYKN
+840 ASWNNRVSYKN

-870 DMYFGL
+870 EMYFGL
-876 QNQYDIN
+876 QKENDIN
-883 LLKRAYTVHGD
+883 LLKVAYTKNKD
-894 IKQEKQ
+894 ITQEKQ
-900 LCSYFLEDGSF
+900 LCSYFLQDGTF

-946 TITGYSGMDPEV
+946 TITGYEGMDPEV
-958 NVIGYGAGIEWWN
+958 NVIGHSAGIEWWN
-971 SSFYPRARTYTLG
+971 SGFYPRARTYTLG